1 MPTTRFDKDSIKASI
16 IGKLQRY
23 NGRTLEEA
31 SNAQI
36 YRALAST
43 VRDQIM
49 QKWMISREERKHNNN
64 KRLYYLSVEFLMGRS
79 LYTNILNLCATKEY
93 KAAIDEL
100 GIDIDAVLKEEPE
113 PALGNGGLGRLAACF
128 MDSLASLDLPAMGC
142 SIRYEYGLFR
152 QKIVDGQ
159 QVELPDYWLGN
170 GNVWEMPVMEDACEV
185 HFNGHVDMV
194 EEQGRLVFKH
204 VGYNTVEAVPYDMPL
219 VGYDTSTV
227 NSLRLWSAR
236 SPKRMDLGSFGRGQY
251 VQATEEKELAEAISN
266 ILYPEDNHY
275 EGKLLRL
282 KQQYFFTSATLQ
294 YMLRDFKKLHGTQ
307 WHLLPEKVCV
317 HVNDTHPGLAIP
329 ELMRLLIDEEGLG
342 WDEAQAIVSK
352 TIAYT
357 NHTIMAEALEKW
369 PEDMVKSLLP
379 RIYQILVEMNRRLCA
394 RLWNHFPGQ
403 AERVGKM
410 AIISYGYIHMANLCV
425 AMTFNTNGVSQLH
438 GDILKAETFHDFNL
452 VMPEK
457 FSAIT
462 NGITHRRWLMACN
475 PELTDLICQAI
486 GTDWIKD
493 TQQLQLLKPYADD
506 AAFREQFAKVKQHNK
521 ERLARFLKAHQGT
534 DVDPSYIFDAQSKRL
549 HEYKRQMLNALH
561 CLVLYNR
568 IVNDPSFTMQP
579 RTFIFGSKA
588 APGYNRA
595 KQIIRFINALSRL
608 IDKHPRARTMLQVVF
623 LENYDVSSAQILI
636 PATEVSEQLSTA
648 SKEASGTGNM
658 KYMMNGA
665 VTIGTMDGANVEI
678 SEQVGMDNIYIF
690 GMRSDTVLDM
700 YRERSYNPMSIFET
714 NAELRQALTQMID
727 GTVMPEA
734 PGALQDLY
742 HSLLIG
748 DYGSMGDPYFVL
760 KDFGSYSMAQ
770 RRIDA
775 DYADRDKWNRM
786 AVINTAMSGVFSTDR
801 TIREYNDTIWHLQP
815 LKQHSGTP
823 QGALPLDPGRDA
835 VPAPCEGTSSLSKP
849 ILAIFLGFFLVNSRA
864 CDLRP
869 DIASSLSGLFRTRLR
884 KRFRHPY
891 LMQGRTIP

>member
-1 MPTTRFDKDSIKASI
+1 MPTTSFDKDSIKASI

-23 NGRTLEEA
+23 NGRTIEEA
-31 SNAQI
+31 SNGQI

-49 QKWMISREERKHNNN
+49 QKWMISREERKTNNN
-64 KRLYYLSVEFLMGRS
+64 KRLFYLSVEFLMGRS
-79 LYTNILNLCATKEY
+79 LYTNILNLVSLDAY
-93 KAAIDEL
+93 KQALDEL
-100 GIDIDAVLKEEPE
+100 HIDVDKVLQEEPE

-185 HFNGHVDMV
+185 HFNGHVEMGN
-194 EEQGRLVFKH
+194 ENGRTVFRH

-236 SPKRMDLGSFGRGQY
+236 APKRIDLSDFNHGHY
-251 VQATEEKELAEAISN
+251 VQASEEKELAEAISN

-294 YMLRDFKKLHGTQ
+294 YILKDFKKLNGTN
-307 WHLLPEKVCV
+307 WSKLPEKVV
-317 HVNDTHPGLAIP
+317 IHINDTHPGLAIP
-329 ELMRLLIDEEGLG
+329 ELMRLLMDEEGLG
-342 WDEAQAIVSK
+342 WDEAQQIVSR
-352 TIAYT
+352 TMAYT

-379 RIYQILVEMNRRLCA
+379 RIYQILVEMNKRLCA
-394 RLWNHFPGQ
+394 RLWNFFPGE
-403 AERVGKM
+403 AERVGRM
-410 AIISYGYIHMANLCV
+410 AIIAYGYIHMANLCV
-425 AMTFNTNGVSQLH
+425 AMTFSTNGVSKLH
-438 GDILKAETFHDFNL
+438 GDILKQETFHDFYL

-475 PELTDLICQAI
+475 PELTKLICDTI
-486 GTDWIKD
+486 GTDWVKD
-493 TQQLQLLKPYADD
+493 PELLHDLAPYADD
-506 AAFREQFAKVKQHNK
+506 AAFREQFEKIKHNNKV
-521 ERLARFLKAHQGT
+521 RLSNFLKEHQGAI
-534 DVDPSYIFDAQSKRL
+534 VDPDFIFDAQSKRL

-561 CLVLYNR
+561 ILVLYNR
-568 IVNDPSFTMQP
+568 IVNDPNFTMHP
-579 RTFIFGSKA
+579 RVFIFGSKA

-595 KQIIRFINALSRL
+595 KQIIRFINGLSAL
-608 IDKHPRARTMLQVVF
+608 IAKHPRASKMLQVVF
-623 LENYDVSSAQILI
+623 LENYDVSSAQMLI
-636 PATEVSEQLSTA
+636 PATEISEQISTA

-665 VTIGTMDGANVEI
+665 ITIGTMDGANVEI

-700 YRERSYNPMSIFET
+700 YRERNYNPMTIFET
-714 NAELRQALTQMID
+714 NQELRLALTQMID
-727 GTVMPEA
+727 GTVLPDA
-734 PGALQDLY
+734 PSALQDLY

-748 DYGSMGDPYFVL
+748 DWGNMADPFFVL

-775 DYADRDKWNRM
+775 DYADRNKWNRM
-786 AVINTAMSGVFSTDR
+786 AVINTAMSGVFSSDR
-801 TIREYNDTIWHLQP
+801 TIREYNDTIWHLDP
-815 LKQHSGTP
+815 LK
-823 QGALPLDPGRDA
+823 
-835 VPAPCEGTSSLSKP
+835 
-849 ILAIFLGFFLVNSRA
+849 
-864 CDLRP
+864 
-869 DIASSLSGLFRTRLR
+869 R
-884 KRFRHPY
+884 KV
-891 LMQGRTIP
+891 

>member
-1 MPTTRFDKDSIKASI
+1 MPTTSFDKDSIKASI

-23 NGRTLEEA
+23 NGRTIEEA
-31 SNAQI
+31 SNGQI

-49 QKWMISREERKHNNN
+49 QKWMISREERKTNNN
-64 KRLYYLSVEFLMGRS
+64 KRLFYLSVEFLMGRS
-79 LYTNILNLCATKEY
+79 LYTNILNLVSLDAY
-93 KAAIDEL
+93 KQALDEL
-100 GIDIDAVLKEEPE
+100 HIDVDKVLQEEPE

-185 HFNGHVDMV
+185 HFNGHVEMAN
-194 EEQGRLVFKH
+194 ENGRTVFRH

-236 SPKRMDLGSFGRGQY
+236 APKRIDLSDFNHGHY

-294 YMLRDFKKLHGTQ
+294 YILKDFKKLNGTN
-307 WHLLPEKVCV
+307 WSKLPEKVV
-317 HVNDTHPGLAIP
+317 IHINDTHPGLAIP
-329 ELMRLLIDEEGLG
+329 ELMRLLMDEEGLG
-342 WDEAQAIVSK
+342 WDEAQQIVSR
-352 TIAYT
+352 TMAYT

-379 RIYQILVEMNRRLCA
+379 RIYQILVEMNKRLCA
-394 RLWNHFPGQ
+394 RLWNFFPGE
-403 AERVGKM
+403 AERVGRM
-410 AIISYGYIHMANLCV
+410 AIIAYGYIHMANLCV
-425 AMTFNTNGVSQLH
+425 AMTFSTNGVSQLH
-438 GDILKAETFHDFNL
+438 GDILKQETFHDFYL

-475 PELTDLICQAI
+475 PQLTKLICDTI

-493 TQQLQLLKPYADD
+493 PELLHDLAPYADD
-506 AAFREQFAKVKQHNK
+506 AAFREEFAKIKHSNK
-521 ERLARFLKAHQGT
+521 ERLATFLKEHQGAI
-534 DVDPSYIFDAQSKRL
+534 VDPDFIFDAQSKRL

-561 CLVLYNR
+561 ILVLYNR
-568 IVNDPSFTMQP
+568 IVNDSNFTMQP
-579 RTFIFGSKA
+579 RVFIFGSKA

-595 KQIIRFINALSRL
+595 KQIIRFINGLSAL
-608 IDKHPRARTMLQVVF
+608 IAKHPRASKMLQVVF
-623 LENYDVSSAQILI
+623 LENYDVSSAQMLI
-636 PATEVSEQLSTA
+636 PATEISEQISTA

-665 VTIGTMDGANVEI
+665 ITIGTMDGANVEI

-700 YRERSYNPMSIFET
+700 YRERNYNPMTIFET
-714 NAELRQALTQMID
+714 NQELRLAMTQMID
-727 GTVMPEA
+727 GTVLPDA
-734 PGALQDLY
+734 PSALQDLY

-748 DYGSMGDPYFVL
+748 DWGNMADPYFVL

-775 DYADRDKWNRM
+775 DYANKDKWNRM
-786 AVINTAMSGVFSTDR
+786 AVINTAMSGVFSSDR
-801 TIREYNDTIWHLQP
+801 TIREYNDTIWHLDP
-815 LKQHSGTP
+815 LK
-823 QGALPLDPGRDA
+823 
-835 VPAPCEGTSSLSKP
+835 
-849 ILAIFLGFFLVNSRA
+849 
-864 CDLRP
+864 
-869 DIASSLSGLFRTRLR
+869 
-884 KRFRHPY
+884 RH
-891 LMQGRTIP
+891 

>member
-1 MPTTRFDKDSIKASI
+1 MPTTSFDKDSIKASI

-23 NGRTLEEA
+23 NGRTIEEA
-31 SNAQI
+31 SNGQI

-49 QKWMISREERKHNNN
+49 QKWMISREERKTNNN
-64 KRLYYLSVEFLMGRS
+64 KRLFYLSVEFLMGRS
-79 LYTNILNLCATKEY
+79 LYTNILNLVSLDAY
-93 KAAIDEL
+93 KQALDEL
-100 GIDIDAVLKEEPE
+100 HIDVDKVLQEEPE

-185 HFNGHVDMV
+185 HFNGHVEMGN
-194 EEQGRLVFKH
+194 ENGRTVFRH

-236 SPKRMDLGSFGRGQY
+236 APKRIDLSDFNHGHY
-251 VQATEEKELAEAISN
+251 VQASEEKELAEAISN

-294 YMLRDFKKLHGTQ
+294 YILKDFKKLNGTN
-307 WHLLPEKVCV
+307 WSKLPEKVV
-317 HVNDTHPGLAIP
+317 IHINDTHPGLAIP
-329 ELMRLLIDEEGLG
+329 ELMRLLMDEEGLG
-342 WDEAQAIVSK
+342 WDEAQQIVSR
-352 TIAYT
+352 TMAYT

-379 RIYQILVEMNRRLCA
+379 RIYQILVEMNKRLCA
-394 RLWNHFPGQ
+394 RLWNFFPGE
-403 AERVGKM
+403 AERVGRM
-410 AIISYGYIHMANLCV
+410 AIIAYGYIHMANLCV
-425 AMTFNTNGVSQLH
+425 AMTFSTNGVSKLH
-438 GDILKAETFHDFNL
+438 GDILKQETFHDFYL

-475 PELTDLICQAI
+475 PELTKLICDTI
-486 GTDWIKD
+486 GTDWVKD
-493 TQQLQLLKPYADD
+493 PELLHDLAPYADD
-506 AAFREQFAKVKQHNK
+506 AAFREQFEKIKHNNKV
-521 ERLARFLKAHQGT
+521 RLSNFLKEHQGAI
-534 DVDPSYIFDAQSKRL
+534 VDPNFIFDAQSKRL

-561 CLVLYNR
+561 ILVLYNR
-568 IVNDPSFTMQP
+568 IVNDPNFTMHP
-579 RTFIFGSKA
+579 RVFIFGSKA

-595 KQIIRFINALSRL
+595 KQIIRFINGLSAL
-608 IDKHPRARTMLQVVF
+608 IAKHPRASKMLQVVF
-623 LENYDVSSAQILI
+623 LENYDVSSAQMLI
-636 PATEVSEQLSTA
+636 PATEISEQISTA

-665 VTIGTMDGANVEI
+665 ITIGTMDGANVEL

-700 YRERSYNPMSIFET
+700 YRERNYNPMTIFET
-714 NAELRQALTQMID
+714 NQELRLALTQMID
-727 GTVMPEA
+727 GTVLPDA
-734 PGALQDLY
+734 PSALQDLY

-748 DYGSMGDPYFVL
+748 DWGNMADPFFVL

-786 AVINTAMSGVFSTDR
+786 AVINTAMSGVFSSDR
-801 TIREYNDTIWHLQP
+801 TIREYNDTIWHLDP
-815 LKQHSGTP
+815 LK
-823 QGALPLDPGRDA
+823 
-835 VPAPCEGTSSLSKP
+835 
-849 ILAIFLGFFLVNSRA
+849 
-864 CDLRP
+864 
-869 DIASSLSGLFRTRLR
+869 R
-884 KRFRHPY
+884 K
-891 LMQGRTIP
+891 G

>member
-1 MPTTRFDKDSIKASI
+1 MPTTSFDKDSIKASI

-23 NGRTLEEA
+23 NGRTIEEA
-31 SNAQI
+31 SNGQI

-49 QKWMISREERKHNNN
+49 QKWMISREERKTNNN
-64 KRLYYLSVEFLMGRS
+64 KRLFYLSVEFLMGRS
-79 LYTNILNLCATKEY
+79 LYTNILNLVSLDAY
-93 KAAIDEL
+93 KQALDEL
-100 GIDIDAVLKEEPE
+100 HIDVDKVLQEEPE

-185 HFNGHVDMV
+185 HFNGHVEMGN
-194 EEQGRLVFKH
+194 ENGRTVFRH

-236 SPKRMDLGSFGRGQY
+236 APKRIDLSDFNHGHY
-251 VQATEEKELAEAISN
+251 VQASEEKELAEAISN

-294 YMLRDFKKLHGTQ
+294 YILKDFKKLNGTN
-307 WHLLPEKVCV
+307 WSKLPEKVV
-317 HVNDTHPGLAIP
+317 IHINDTHPGLAIP
-329 ELMRLLIDEEGLG
+329 ELMRLLMDEEGLG
-342 WDEAQAIVSK
+342 WDEAQQIVSR
-352 TIAYT
+352 TMAYT

-379 RIYQILVEMNRRLCA
+379 RIYQILVEMNKRLCA
-394 RLWNHFPGQ
+394 RLWNFFPGE
-403 AERVGKM
+403 AERVGRM
-410 AIISYGYIHMANLCV
+410 AIIAYGYIHMANLCV
-425 AMTFNTNGVSQLH
+425 AMTFSTNGVSKLH
-438 GDILKAETFHDFNL
+438 GDILKQETFHDFYL

-475 PELTDLICQAI
+475 PALTKLICDTI
-486 GTDWIKD
+486 GTDWVKD
-493 TQQLQLLKPYADD
+493 PELLHDLAPYADD
-506 AAFREQFAKVKQHNK
+506 AAFREQFEKIKHNNKV
-521 ERLARFLKAHQGT
+521 RLSNFLKEHQGAI
-534 DVDPSYIFDAQSKRL
+534 VDPNFIFDAQSKRL

-561 CLVLYNR
+561 ILVLYNR
-568 IVNDPSFTMQP
+568 IVNDPNFTMHP
-579 RTFIFGSKA
+579 RVFIFGSKA

-595 KQIIRFINALSRL
+595 KQIIRFINGLSAL
-608 IDKHPRARTMLQVVF
+608 IAKHPRASKMLQVVF
-623 LENYDVSSAQILI
+623 LENYDVSSAQLLI
-636 PATEVSEQLSTA
+636 PATEISEQISTA

-665 VTIGTMDGANVEI
+665 ITIGTMDGANVEI

-700 YRERSYNPMSIFET
+700 YRERNYNPMTIFET
-714 NAELRQALTQMID
+714 NQELRLALTQMID
-727 GTVMPEA
+727 GTVLPDA
-734 PGALQDLY
+734 PSALQDLY

-748 DYGSMGDPYFVL
+748 DWGNMADPFFVL

-786 AVINTAMSGVFSTDR
+786 AVINTAMSGVFCSDR
-801 TIREYNDTIWHLQP
+801 TIREYNDTIWHLDP
-815 LKQHSGTP
+815 LK
-823 QGALPLDPGRDA
+823 
-835 VPAPCEGTSSLSKP
+835 
-849 ILAIFLGFFLVNSRA
+849 
-864 CDLRP
+864 
-869 DIASSLSGLFRTRLR
+869 R
-884 KRFRHPY
+884 K
-891 LMQGRTIP
+891 G

>member
-1 MPTTRFDKDSIKASI
+1 MPTTSFDKDSIKASI

-23 NGRTLEEA
+23 NGRTIEEA
-31 SNAQI
+31 SNGQI

-49 QKWMISREERKHNNN
+49 QKWMISREERKTNNN
-64 KRLYYLSVEFLMGRS
+64 KRLFYLSVEFLMGRS
-79 LYTNILNLCATKEY
+79 LYTNILNLVSLDAY
-93 KAAIDEL
+93 KQALDEL
-100 GIDIDAVLKEEPE
+100 HIDVDKVLQEEPE

-185 HFNGHVDMV
+185 HFNGHVEMGN
-194 EEQGRLVFKH
+194 ENGRTVFRH

-236 SPKRMDLGSFGRGQY
+236 APKRIDLSDFNHGHY
-251 VQATEEKELAEAISN
+251 VQASEEKELAEAISN

-294 YMLRDFKKLHGTQ
+294 YILKDFKKLNGTN
-307 WHLLPEKVCV
+307 WSKLPEKVV
-317 HVNDTHPGLAIP
+317 IHINDTHPGLAIP
-329 ELMRLLIDEEGLG
+329 ELMRLLMDEEGLG
-342 WDEAQAIVSK
+342 WDEAQQIVSR
-352 TIAYT
+352 TMAYT

-379 RIYQILVEMNRRLCA
+379 RIYQILVEMNKRLCA
-394 RLWNHFPGQ
+394 RLWNFFPGE
-403 AERVGKM
+403 AERVGRM
-410 AIISYGYIHMANLCV
+410 AIIAYGYIHMANLCV
-425 AMTFNTNGVSQLH
+425 AMTFSTNGVSKLH
-438 GDILKAETFHDFNL
+438 GDILKQETFH
-452 VMPEK
+452 
-457 FSAIT
+457 

-475 PELTDLICQAI
+475 PELTKLICDTI
-486 GTDWIKD
+486 GTDWVKD
-493 TQQLQLLKPYADD
+493 PELLHDLAPYADD
-506 AAFREQFAKVKQHNK
+506 AAFREQFEKIKHNNKV
-521 ERLARFLKAHQGT
+521 RLSNFLKEHQGAI
-534 DVDPSYIFDAQSKRL
+534 VDPNFIFDAQSKRL

-561 CLVLYNR
+561 ILVLYNR
-568 IVNDPSFTMQP
+568 IVNDPNFTMHP
-579 RTFIFGSKA
+579 RVFIFGSKA

-595 KQIIRFINALSRL
+595 KQIIRFINGLSAL
-608 IDKHPRARTMLQVVF
+608 IAKHPRASKMLQVVF
-623 LENYDVSSAQILI
+623 LENYDVSSAQMLI
-636 PATEVSEQLSTA
+636 PATEISEQISTA

-665 VTIGTMDGANVEI
+665 ITIGTMDGANVEI

-700 YRERSYNPMSIFET
+700 YRERNYNPMTIFET
-714 NAELRQALTQMID
+714 NQELRLALTQMID
-727 GTVMPEA
+727 GTVLPDA
-734 PGALQDLY
+734 PSALQDLY

-748 DYGSMGDPYFVL
+748 DWGNMADPFFVL

-786 AVINTAMSGVFSTDR
+786 AVINTAMSGVFSSDR
-801 TIREYNDTIWHLQP
+801 TIREYNDTIWHLDP
-815 LKQHSGTP
+815 LK
-823 QGALPLDPGRDA
+823 
-835 VPAPCEGTSSLSKP
+835 
-849 ILAIFLGFFLVNSRA
+849 
-864 CDLRP
+864 
-869 DIASSLSGLFRTRLR
+869 R
-884 KRFRHPY
+884 K
-891 LMQGRTIP
+891 G

>member
-1 MPTTRFDKDSIKASI
+1 MPTTSFDKDSIKASI

-23 NGRTLEEA
+23 NGRTIEEA
-31 SNAQI
+31 SNGQI

-49 QKWMISREERKHNNN
+49 QKWMISREERKTN
-64 KRLYYLSVEFLMGRS
+64 KRLFYLSVEFLMGRS
-79 LYTNILNLCATKEY
+79 LYTNILNLVSLDAY
-93 KAAIDEL
+93 KQALDEL
-100 GIDIDAVLKEEPE
+100 HIDVDKVLQEEPE

-185 HFNGHVDMV
+185 HFNGHVEMGN
-194 EEQGRLVFKH
+194 ENGRTVFRH

-236 SPKRMDLGSFGRGQY
+236 APKRIDLSDFNHGHY
-251 VQATEEKELAEAISN
+251 VQASEEKELAEAISN

-294 YMLRDFKKLHGTQ
+294 YILKDFKKLNGTN
-307 WHLLPEKVCV
+307 WSKLPEKVV
-317 HVNDTHPGLAIP
+317 IHINDTHPGLAIP
-329 ELMRLLIDEEGLG
+329 ELMRLLMDEEGLG
-342 WDEAQAIVSK
+342 WDEAQQIVSR
-352 TIAYT
+352 TMAYT

-379 RIYQILVEMNRRLCA
+379 RIYQILVEMNKRLCA
-394 RLWNHFPGQ
+394 RLWNFFPGE
-403 AERVGKM
+403 AERVGRM
-410 AIISYGYIHMANLCV
+410 AIIAYGYIHMANLCV
-425 AMTFNTNGVSQLH
+425 AMTFSTNGVSQLH
-438 GDILKAETFHDFNL
+438 GDILKQETFHDFYL

-475 PELTDLICQAI
+475 PQLTKLICDTI
-486 GTDWIKD
+486 GTDWVKD
-493 TQQLQLLKPYADD
+493 PELLHDLAPYADD
-506 AAFREQFAKVKQHNK
+506 AAFREQFEKIKHSNKV
-521 ERLARFLKAHQGT
+521 RLSNFLKEHQGAI
-534 DVDPSYIFDAQSKRL
+534 VDPDFIFDAQSKRL

-561 CLVLYNR
+561 ILVLYNR
-568 IVNDPSFTMQP
+568 IVNDPNFTMQP
-579 RTFIFGSKA
+579 RVFIFGSKA

-595 KQIIRFINALSRL
+595 KQIIRFINGLSAL
-608 IDKHPRARTMLQVVF
+608 IAKHPRASKMLQVVF
-623 LENYDVSSAQILI
+623 LENYDVSSAQMLI
-636 PATEVSEQLSTA
+636 PATEISEQISTA

-665 VTIGTMDGANVEI
+665 ITIGTMDGANVEI

-700 YRERSYNPMSIFET
+700 YRERNYNPMTIFET
-714 NAELRQALTQMID
+714 NQELRLAMTQMID
-727 GTVMPEA
+727 GTVLPDA
-734 PGALQDLY
+734 PSALQDLY

-748 DYGSMGDPYFVL
+748 DWGNMADPFFVL

-786 AVINTAMSGVFSTDR
+786 AVINTAMSGVFSSDR
-801 TIREYNDTIWHLQP
+801 TIREYNDTIWHLDP
-815 LKQHSGTP
+815 LK
-823 QGALPLDPGRDA
+823 
-835 VPAPCEGTSSLSKP
+835 
-849 ILAIFLGFFLVNSRA
+849 
-864 CDLRP
+864 
-869 DIASSLSGLFRTRLR
+869 R
-884 KRFRHPY
+884 K
-891 LMQGRTIP
+891 G

>member
-1 MPTTRFDKDSIKASI
+1 MPTTSFDKDSIKASI

-23 NGRTLEEA
+23 NGRTIEEA
-31 SNAQI
+31 SNGQI

-49 QKWMISREERKHNNN
+49 QKWMISREERKTNNN
-64 KRLYYLSVEFLMGRS
+64 KRLFYLSVEFLMGRS
-79 LYTNILNLCATKEY
+79 LYTNILNLVSLDAY
-93 KAAIDEL
+93 KQALDEL
-100 GIDIDAVLKEEPE
+100 HIDVDKVLQEEPE

-152 QKIVDGQ
+152 QKMVDGQ

-185 HFNGHVDMV
+185 HFNGHVEMGN
-194 EEQGRLVFKH
+194 ENGRTVFRH

-236 SPKRMDLGSFGRGQY
+236 APKRIDLSDFNHGHY
-251 VQATEEKELAEAISN
+251 VQASEEKELAEAISN

-294 YMLRDFKKLHGTQ
+294 YILKDFKKLNGTN
-307 WHLLPEKVCV
+307 WSKLPEKVV
-317 HVNDTHPGLAIP
+317 IHINDTHPGLAIP
-329 ELMRLLIDEEGLG
+329 ELMRLLMDEEGLG
-342 WDEAQAIVSK
+342 WDEAQQIVSR
-352 TIAYT
+352 TMAYT

-379 RIYQILVEMNRRLCA
+379 RIYQILVEMNKRLCA
-394 RLWNHFPGQ
+394 RLWNFFPGE
-403 AERVGKM
+403 AERVGRM
-410 AIISYGYIHMANLCV
+410 AIIAYGYIHMANLCV
-425 AMTFNTNGVSQLH
+425 AMTFSTNGVSQLH
-438 GDILKAETFHDFNL
+438 GDILKQETFHDFYL

-475 PELTDLICQAI
+475 PQLTKLICDTI
-486 GTDWIKD
+486 GTDWVKD
-493 TQQLQLLKPYADD
+493 PELLHDLAPYADD
-506 AAFREQFAKVKQHNK
+506 AAFREQFEKIKHNNKV
-521 ERLARFLKAHQGT
+521 RLSNFLKEHQGAI
-534 DVDPSYIFDAQSKRL
+534 VDPDFIFDAQSKRL

-561 CLVLYNR
+561 ILVLYNR
-568 IVNDPSFTMQP
+568 IVNDPNFTMQP
-579 RTFIFGSKA
+579 RVFIFGSKA

-595 KQIIRFINALSRL
+595 KQIIRFINGLSAL
-608 IDKHPRARTMLQVVF
+608 IAKHPRASKMLQVVF
-623 LENYDVSSAQILI
+623 LENYDVSSAQMLI
-636 PATEVSEQLSTA
+636 PATEISEQISTA

-665 VTIGTMDGANVEI
+665 ITIGTMDGANVEI

-700 YRERSYNPMSIFET
+700 YRERNYNPMTIFET
-714 NAELRQALTQMID
+714 NQELRLAMTQMID
-727 GTVMPEA
+727 GTVLPDA
-734 PGALQDLY
+734 PSALQDLY

-748 DYGSMGDPYFVL
+748 DWGNMADPFFVL

-786 AVINTAMSGVFSTDR
+786 AVINTAMSGVFSSDR
-801 TIREYNDTIWHLQP
+801 TIREYNDTIWHLDP
-815 LKQHSGTP
+815 LK
-823 QGALPLDPGRDA
+823 
-835 VPAPCEGTSSLSKP
+835 
-849 ILAIFLGFFLVNSRA
+849 
-864 CDLRP
+864 
-869 DIASSLSGLFRTRLR
+869 R
-884 KRFRHPY
+884 K
-891 LMQGRTIP
+891 G

>member
-1 MPTTRFDKDSIKASI
+1 MPTTSFDKDSIKASI

-23 NGRTLEEA
+23 NGRTIEEA
-31 SNAQI
+31 SNGQI

-49 QKWMISREERKHNNN
+49 QKWMISREERKTNNN
-64 KRLYYLSVEFLMGRS
+64 KRLFYLSVEFLMGRS
-79 LYTNILNLCATKEY
+79 LYTNILNLVSLDAY
-93 KAAIDEL
+93 KQALDEL
-100 GIDIDAVLKEEPE
+100 HIDVDKVLQEEPE

-185 HFNGHVDMV
+185 HFNGHVEMGN
-194 EEQGRLVFKH
+194 ENGRTVFRH

-236 SPKRMDLGSFGRGQY
+236 APKRIDLSDFNHGHY
-251 VQATEEKELAEAISN
+251 VQASEEKELAEAISN

-294 YMLRDFKKLHGTQ
+294 YILKDFKKLNGTN
-307 WHLLPEKVCV
+307 WSKLPEKVV
-317 HVNDTHPGLAIP
+317 IHINDTHPGLAIP
-329 ELMRLLIDEEGLG
+329 ELMRLLMDEEGLG
-342 WDEAQAIVSK
+342 WDEAQQIVSR
-352 TIAYT
+352 TMAYT

-379 RIYQILVEMNRRLCA
+379 RIYQILVEMNKRLCA
-394 RLWNHFPGQ
+394 RLWNFFPGE
-403 AERVGKM
+403 AERVGRM
-410 AIISYGYIHMANLCV
+410 AIIAYGYIHMANLCV
-425 AMTFNTNGVSQLH
+425 AMTFSTNGVSKLH
-438 GDILKAETFHDFNL
+438 GDILKQETFHDFYL

-475 PELTDLICQAI
+475 PELTKLICDTI
-486 GTDWIKD
+486 GTDWVKD
-493 TQQLQLLKPYADD
+493 PELLHDLAPYADD
-506 AAFREQFAKVKQHNK
+506 AAFREQFEKIKHNNKV
-521 ERLARFLKAHQGT
+521 RLSNFLKEHQGAI
-534 DVDPSYIFDAQSKRL
+534 VDPNFIFDAQSKRL

-561 CLVLYNR
+561 ILVLYNR
-568 IVNDPSFTMQP
+568 IVNDPNFTMHP
-579 RTFIFGSKA
+579 RVFIFGSKA

-595 KQIIRFINALSRL
+595 KQIIRFINGLSAL
-608 IDKHPRARTMLQVVF
+608 IAKHPRASKMLQVVF
-623 LENYDVSSAQILI
+623 LENYDVSSAQMLI
-636 PATEVSEQLSTA
+636 PATEISEQISTA

-665 VTIGTMDGANVEI
+665 ITIGTMDGANVEI

-700 YRERSYNPMSIFET
+700 YRERNYNPMTIFET
-714 NAELRQALTQMID
+714 NQELRLALTQMID
-727 GTVMPEA
+727 GTVLPDA
-734 PGALQDLY
+734 PSALQDC
-742 HSLLIG
+742 I
-748 DYGSMGDPYFVL
+748 
-760 KDFGSYSMAQ
+760 
-770 RRIDA
+770 
-775 DYADRDKWNRM
+775 
-786 AVINTAMSGVFSTDR
+786 TA
-801 TIREYNDTIWHLQP
+801 
-815 LKQHSGTP
+815 
-823 QGALPLDPGRDA
+823 
-835 VPAPCEGTSSLSKP
+835 C
-849 ILAIFLGFFLVNSRA
+849 
-864 CDLRP
+864 
-869 DIASSLSGLFRTRLR
+869 
-884 KRFRHPY
+884 
-891 LMQGRTIP
+891 

>member
-1 MPTTRFDKDSIKASI
+1 MPTTSFDKDSIKASI

-23 NGRTLEEA
+23 NGRTIEEA
-31 SNAQI
+31 SNGQI

-49 QKWMISREERKHNNN
+49 QKWMISREERKTNNN
-64 KRLYYLSVEFLMGRS
+64 KRLFYLSVEFLMGRS
-79 LYTNILNLCATKEY
+79 LYTNILNLVSLDAY
-93 KAAIDEL
+93 KQALDEL
-100 GIDIDAVLKEEPE
+100 HIDVDKVLQEEPE

-185 HFNGHVDMV
+185 HFNGHVEMGN
-194 EEQGRLVFKH
+194 ENGRTVFRH

-236 SPKRMDLGSFGRGQY
+236 APKRIDLSDFNHGHY
-251 VQATEEKELAEAISN
+251 VQASEEKELAEAISN

-294 YMLRDFKKLHGTQ
+294 YILKDFKKLNGTN
-307 WHLLPEKVCV
+307 WSKLPEKVV
-317 HVNDTHPGLAIP
+317 IHINDTHPGLAIL
-329 ELMRLLIDEEGLG
+329 ELMRLLMDEEGLG
-342 WDEAQAIVSK
+342 WDEAQQIVSR
-352 TIAYT
+352 TMAYT

-379 RIYQILVEMNRRLCA
+379 RIYQILVEMNKRLCA
-394 RLWNHFPGQ
+394 RLWNFFPGE
-403 AERVGKM
+403 AERVGRM
-410 AIISYGYIHMANLCV
+410 AIIAYGYIHMANLCV
-425 AMTFNTNGVSQLH
+425 AMTFSTNGVSKLH
-438 GDILKAETFHDFNL
+438 GDILKQETFHDFYL

-475 PELTDLICQAI
+475 PELTKLICDTI
-486 GTDWIKD
+486 GTDWVKD
-493 TQQLQLLKPYADD
+493 PELLHDLAPYADD
-506 AAFREQFAKVKQHNK
+506 AAFREQFEKIKHNNKV
-521 ERLARFLKAHQGT
+521 RLSNFLKEHQGAI
-534 DVDPSYIFDAQSKRL
+534 VDPNFIFDAQSKRL

-561 CLVLYNR
+561 ILVLYNR
-568 IVNDPSFTMQP
+568 IVNDPNFTMHP
-579 RTFIFGSKA
+579 RVFIFGSKA

-595 KQIIRFINALSRL
+595 KLIIRFINGLSAL
-608 IDKHPRARTMLQVVF
+608 IAKHPRASKMLQVVF
-623 LENYDVSSAQILI
+623 LENYDVSSAQLLI
-636 PATEVSEQLSTA
+636 PATEISEQISTA

-665 VTIGTMDGANVEI
+665 ITIGTMDGANVEI

-700 YRERSYNPMSIFET
+700 YRERNYNPMTIFET
-714 NAELRQALTQMID
+714 NQELRLALTQMID
-727 GTVMPEA
+727 GTVLPDA
-734 PGALQDLY
+734 PSALQDLY

-748 DYGSMGDPYFVL
+748 DWGNMADPFFVL

-786 AVINTAMSGVFSTDR
+786 AVINTAMSGVFCSDR
-801 TIREYNDTIWHLQP
+801 TIREYNDTIWHLDP
-815 LKQHSGTP
+815 LK
-823 QGALPLDPGRDA
+823 
-835 VPAPCEGTSSLSKP
+835 
-849 ILAIFLGFFLVNSRA
+849 
-864 CDLRP
+864 
-869 DIASSLSGLFRTRLR
+869 R
-884 KRFRHPY
+884 KV
-891 LMQGRTIP
+891 

>member
-1 MPTTRFDKDSIKASI
+1 MPTTSFDKDSIKASI

-23 NGRTLEEA
+23 NGRTIEEA
-31 SNAQI
+31 SNGQI

-49 QKWMISREERKHNNN
+49 QKWMISREERKTNNN
-64 KRLYYLSVEFLMGRS
+64 KRLFYLSVEFLMGRS
-79 LYTNILNLCATKEY
+79 LYTNILNLVSLDAY
-93 KAAIDEL
+93 KQALDEL
-100 GIDIDAVLKEEPE
+100 HIDVDKVLQEEPE

-185 HFNGHVDMV
+185 HFNGHV
-194 EEQGRLVFKH
+194 EIGNENGRTVFRH

-236 SPKRMDLGSFGRGQY
+236 APKRIDLSDFNHGHY
-251 VQATEEKELAEAISN
+251 VQASEEKELAEAISN

-294 YMLRDFKKLHGTQ
+294 YILKDFKKLNGTN
-307 WHLLPEKVCV
+307 WSKLPEKVV
-317 HVNDTHPGLAIP
+317 IHINDTHPGLAIP
-329 ELMRLLIDEEGLG
+329 ELMRLLMDEEGLG
-342 WDEAQAIVSK
+342 WDEAQQIVSR
-352 TIAYT
+352 TMAYT

-379 RIYQILVEMNRRLCA
+379 RIYQILVEMNKRLCA
-394 RLWNHFPGQ
+394 RLWNFFPGE
-403 AERVGKM
+403 AERVGRM

-425 AMTFNTNGVSQLH
+425 AMTFSTNGVSKLH
-438 GDILKAETFHDFNL
+438 GDILKQETFHDFYL

-475 PELTDLICQAI
+475 PELTKLICDTI
-486 GTDWIKD
+486 GTDWVKD
-493 TQQLQLLKPYADD
+493 PELLHDLAPYADD
-506 AAFREQFAKVKQHNK
+506 AAFREQFEKIKHNNKV
-521 ERLARFLKAHQGT
+521 RLSNFLKEHQGAI
-534 DVDPSYIFDAQSKRL
+534 VDPNFIFDAQSKRL

-561 CLVLYNR
+561 ILVLYNR
-568 IVNDPSFTMQP
+568 IVNDPNFTMHP
-579 RTFIFGSKA
+579 RVFIFGSKA

-595 KQIIRFINALSRL
+595 KLIIRFINGLSAL
-608 IDKHPRARTMLQVVF
+608 IAKHPRASKMLQVVF
-623 LENYDVSSAQILI
+623 LENYDVSSAQLLI
-636 PATEVSEQLSTA
+636 PATEISEQISTA

-665 VTIGTMDGANVEI
+665 ITIGTMDGANVEI

-700 YRERSYNPMSIFET
+700 YRERNYNPMTIFET
-714 NAELRQALTQMID
+714 NQELRLALTQMID
-727 GTVMPEA
+727 GTVLPDA
-734 PGALQDLY
+734 PSALQDLY

-748 DYGSMGDPYFVL
+748 DWGNMADPFFVL

-786 AVINTAMSGVFSTDR
+786 AVINTAMSGVFCSDR
-801 TIREYNDTIWHLQP
+801 TIREYNDTIWHLDP
-815 LKQHSGTP
+815 LK
-823 QGALPLDPGRDA
+823 
-835 VPAPCEGTSSLSKP
+835 
-849 ILAIFLGFFLVNSRA
+849 
-864 CDLRP
+864 
-869 DIASSLSGLFRTRLR
+869 R
-884 KRFRHPY
+884 KV
-891 LMQGRTIP
+891 

>member
-1 MPTTRFDKDSIKASI
+1 MPTTSFDKDSIKASI

-23 NGRTLEEA
+23 NGRTIEEA
-31 SNAQI
+31 SNGQI

-49 QKWMISREERKHNNN
+49 QKWMISREERKTNNN
-64 KRLYYLSVEFLMGRS
+64 KRLFYLSVEFLMGRS
-79 LYTNILNLCATKEY
+79 LYTNILNLVSLDAY
-93 KAAIDEL
+93 KQALDEL
-100 GIDIDAVLKEEPE
+100 HIDVDKVLQEEPE

-185 HFNGHVDMV
+185 HFNGHVEMGN
-194 EEQGRLVFKH
+194 ENGRTVFRH

-236 SPKRMDLGSFGRGQY
+236 APKRIDLSDFNHGHY
-251 VQATEEKELAEAISN
+251 VQASEEKELAEAISN

-294 YMLRDFKKLHGTQ
+294 YILKDFKKLNGTN
-307 WHLLPEKVCV
+307 WSKLPEKVV
-317 HVNDTHPGLAIP
+317 IHINDTHPGLAIP
-329 ELMRLLIDEEGLG
+329 ELMRLLMDEEGLG
-342 WDEAQAIVSK
+342 WDEAQQIVSR
-352 TIAYT
+352 TMAYT

-379 RIYQILVEMNRRLCA
+379 RIYQILVEMNKRLCA
-394 RLWNHFPGQ
+394 RLWNFFPSE
-403 AERVGKM
+403 AERVGRM
-410 AIISYGYIHMANLCV
+410 AIIAYGYIHMANLCV
-425 AMTFNTNGVSQLH
+425 AMTFSTNGVSKLH
-438 GDILKAETFHDFNL
+438 GDILKQETFHDFYL

-475 PELTDLICQAI
+475 PELTKLICDTI
-486 GTDWIKD
+486 GTDWVKD
-493 TQQLQLLKPYADD
+493 PELLHDLAPYADD
-506 AAFREQFAKVKQHNK
+506 AAFREQFEKIKHNNKV
-521 ERLARFLKAHQGT
+521 RLSNFLKEHQGAI
-534 DVDPSYIFDAQSKRL
+534 VDPDFIFDAQSKRL

-561 CLVLYNR
+561 ILVLYNR
-568 IVNDPSFTMQP
+568 IVNDPNFTMHP
-579 RTFIFGSKA
+579 RVFIFGSKA

-595 KQIIRFINALSRL
+595 KQIIRFINGLSAL
-608 IDKHPRARTMLQVVF
+608 IAKHPRASKMLQVVF
-623 LENYDVSSAQILI
+623 LENYDVSSAQMLI
-636 PATEVSEQLSTA
+636 PATEISEQISTA

-665 VTIGTMDGANVEI
+665 ITIGTMDGANVEI

-700 YRERSYNPMSIFET
+700 YRERNYNPMTIFET
-714 NAELRQALTQMID
+714 NQELRLALTQMID
-727 GTVMPEA
+727 GTVLPDA
-734 PGALQDLY
+734 PSALQDLY

-748 DYGSMGDPYFVL
+748 DWGNMADPFFVL

-786 AVINTAMSGVFSTDR
+786 AVINTAMSGVFSSDR
-801 TIREYNDTIWHLQP
+801 TIREYNDTIWHLDP
-815 LKQHSGTP
+815 LK
-823 QGALPLDPGRDA
+823 
-835 VPAPCEGTSSLSKP
+835 
-849 ILAIFLGFFLVNSRA
+849 
-864 CDLRP
+864 
-869 DIASSLSGLFRTRLR
+869 R
-884 KRFRHPY
+884 K
-891 LMQGRTIP
+891 G

>member
-1 MPTTRFDKDSIKASI
+1 MPTTSFDKDPIKASI

-23 NGRTLEEA
+23 NGRTIEEA
-31 SNAQI
+31 SNGQI

-49 QKWMISREERKHNNN
+49 QKWMISREERKTNNN
-64 KRLYYLSVEFLMGRS
+64 KRLFYLSVEFLMGRS
-79 LYTNILNLCATKEY
+79 LYTNILNLVSLDAY
-93 KAAIDEL
+93 KQALDEL
-100 GIDIDAVLKEEPE
+100 HIDVDKVLQEEPE

-185 HFNGHVDMV
+185 HFNGHVEMGN
-194 EEQGRLVFKH
+194 ENGRTVFRH

-236 SPKRMDLGSFGRGQY
+236 APKRIDLSDFNHGHY
-251 VQATEEKELAEAISN
+251 VQASEEKELAEAISN

-294 YMLRDFKKLHGTQ
+294 YILKDFKKLNGTN
-307 WHLLPEKVCV
+307 WSKLPEKVV
-317 HVNDTHPGLAIP
+317 IHINDTHPGLAIP
-329 ELMRLLIDEEGLG
+329 ELMRLLMDEEGLG
-342 WDEAQAIVSK
+342 WDEAQQIVSR
-352 TIAYT
+352 TMAYT

-379 RIYQILVEMNRRLCA
+379 RIYQILVEMNKRLCA
-394 RLWNHFPGQ
+394 RLWNFFPGE
-403 AERVGKM
+403 AERVGRM
-410 AIISYGYIHMANLCV
+410 AIIAYGYIHMANLCV
-425 AMTFNTNGVSQLH
+425 AMTFSTNGVSKLH
-438 GDILKAETFHDFNL
+438 GDILKQETFHDFYL

-475 PELTDLICQAI
+475 PELTKLICDTI
-486 GTDWIKD
+486 GTDWVKD
-493 TQQLQLLKPYADD
+493 PELLHDLAPYADD
-506 AAFREQFAKVKQHNK
+506 AAFREQFEKIKHNNKV
-521 ERLARFLKAHQGT
+521 RLSNFLKEHQGAI
-534 DVDPSYIFDAQSKRL
+534 VDPNFIFDAQSKRL

-561 CLVLYNR
+561 ILVLYNR
-568 IVNDPSFTMQP
+568 IVNDPNFTMHP
-579 RTFIFGSKA
+579 RVFIFGSKA

-595 KQIIRFINALSRL
+595 KQIIRFINGLSAL
-608 IDKHPRARTMLQVVF
+608 IAKHPRASKMLQVVF
-623 LENYDVSSAQILI
+623 LENYDVSSAQLLI
-636 PATEVSEQLSTA
+636 PATEISEQISTA

-665 VTIGTMDGANVEI
+665 ITIGTMDGANVEI

-700 YRERSYNPMSIFET
+700 YRERNYNPMNIFET
-714 NAELRQALTQMID
+714 NQELRLALTQMID
-727 GTVMPEA
+727 GTVLPDA
-734 PGALQDLY
+734 PSALQDLY

-748 DYGSMGDPYFVL
+748 DWGNMADPFFVL

-786 AVINTAMSGVFSTDR
+786 AVINTAMSGVFSSDR
-801 TIREYNDTIWHLQP
+801 TIREYNDTIWHLDP
-815 LKQHSGTP
+815 LK
-823 QGALPLDPGRDA
+823 
-835 VPAPCEGTSSLSKP
+835 
-849 ILAIFLGFFLVNSRA
+849 
-864 CDLRP
+864 
-869 DIASSLSGLFRTRLR
+869 R
-884 KRFRHPY
+884 KV
-891 LMQGRTIP
+891 

>member
-1 MPTTRFDKDSIKASI
+1 MPTTSFDKDSIKASI

-23 NGRTLEEA
+23 NGRTIEEA
-31 SNAQI
+31 SNGQI

-49 QKWMISREERKHNNN
+49 QKWMISREERKTNNN
-64 KRLYYLSVEFLMGRS
+64 KRLFYLSVEFLMGRS
-79 LYTNILNLCATKEY
+79 LYTNILNLVSLDAY
-93 KAAIDEL
+93 KQALDEL
-100 GIDIDAVLKEEPE
+100 HIDVDKVLQEEPE

-185 HFNGHVDMV
+185 HFNGHVEMGN
-194 EEQGRLVFKH
+194 ENGRTVFRH

-236 SPKRMDLGSFGRGQY
+236 APKRIDLSDFNHGHY
-251 VQATEEKELAEAISN
+251 VQASEEKELAEAISN

-294 YMLRDFKKLHGTQ
+294 YILKDFKKLNGTN
-307 WHLLPEKVCV
+307 WSKLPEKVV
-317 HVNDTHPGLAIP
+317 IHINDTHPGLAIP
-329 ELMRLLIDEEGLG
+329 ELMRLLMDEEGLG
-342 WDEAQAIVSK
+342 WDEAQQIVSR
-352 TIAYT
+352 TMAYT

-379 RIYQILVEMNRRLCA
+379 RIYQILVEMNKRLCA
-394 RLWNHFPGQ
+394 RLWNFFPGE
-403 AERVGKM
+403 AERVGRM
-410 AIISYGYIHMANLCV
+410 AIIAYGYIHMANLCV
-425 AMTFNTNGVSQLH
+425 AMTFSTNGVSQLH
-438 GDILKAETFHDFNL
+438 GDILKQETFHDFYL

-475 PELTDLICQAI
+475 PELTKLICDTI
-486 GTDWIKD
+486 GTDWVKD
-493 TQQLQLLKPYADD
+493 PELLHDLAPYADD
-506 AAFREQFAKVKQHNK
+506 AAFREQFEKIKHNNKV
-521 ERLARFLKAHQGT
+521 RLSNFLKEHQGAI
-534 DVDPSYIFDAQSKRL
+534 VDPNFIFDAQSKRL

-561 CLVLYNR
+561 ILVLYNR
-568 IVNDPSFTMQP
+568 IVNDPNFTMHP
-579 RTFIFGSKA
+579 RVFIFGSKA

-595 KQIIRFINALSRL
+595 KQIIRFINGLSAL
-608 IDKHPRARTMLQVVF
+608 IAKHPRASKMLQVVF
-623 LENYDVSSAQILI
+623 LENYDVSSAQMLI
-636 PATEVSEQLSTA
+636 PATEISEQISTA

-665 VTIGTMDGANVEI
+665 ITIGTMDGANVEI

-700 YRERSYNPMSIFET
+700 YRERNYNPMTIFET
-714 NAELRQALTQMID
+714 NQELRLALTQMID
-727 GTVMPEA
+727 GTVLPDA
-734 PGALQDLY
+734 PSALQDLY

-748 DYGSMGDPYFVL
+748 DWGNMADPFFVL

-786 AVINTAMSGVFSTDR
+786 AVINTAMSCVFCSDR
-801 TIREYNDTIWHLQP
+801 TIREYNDTIWHLDP
-815 LKQHSGTP
+815 LK
-823 QGALPLDPGRDA
+823 
-835 VPAPCEGTSSLSKP
+835 
-849 ILAIFLGFFLVNSRA
+849 
-864 CDLRP
+864 
-869 DIASSLSGLFRTRLR
+869 R
-884 KRFRHPY
+884 KV
-891 LMQGRTIP
+891 

>member
-1 MPTTRFDKDSIKASI
+1 MPTTSFDKDSIKASI

-23 NGRTLEEA
+23 NGRTIEEA
-31 SNAQI
+31 SNGQI

-49 QKWMISREERKHNNN
+49 QKWMISREERKTNNN
-64 KRLYYLSVEFLMGRS
+64 KRLFYLSVEFLMGRS
-79 LYTNILNLCATKEY
+79 LYTNILNLVSLDAY
-93 KAAIDEL
+93 KQALDEL
-100 GIDIDAVLKEEPE
+100 HIDVDKVLQEEPE

-185 HFNGHVDMV
+185 HFNGHVEMGN
-194 EEQGRLVFKH
+194 ENGRTVFRH

-236 SPKRMDLGSFGRGQY
+236 APKRIDLSDFNHGHY
-251 VQATEEKELAEAISN
+251 VQASEEKELAEAISN

-294 YMLRDFKKLHGTQ
+294 YILKDFKKLNGTN
-307 WHLLPEKVCV
+307 WSKLPEKVV
-317 HVNDTHPGLAIP
+317 IHINDTHPGLAIP
-329 ELMRLLIDEEGLG
+329 ELMRLLMDEEGLG
-342 WDEAQAIVSK
+342 WEEAQQIVSR
-352 TIAYT
+352 TMAYT

-379 RIYQILVEMNRRLCA
+379 RIYQILVEMNKRLCA
-394 RLWNHFPGQ
+394 RLWNFFPGE
-403 AERVGKM
+403 AERVGRM
-410 AIISYGYIHMANLCV
+410 AIIAYGYIHMANLCV
-425 AMTFNTNGVSQLH
+425 AMTFSTNGVSKLH
-438 GDILKAETFHDFNL
+438 GDILKQETFHDFYL

-475 PELTDLICQAI
+475 PELTKLICDTI
-486 GTDWIKD
+486 GTDWVKD
-493 TQQLQLLKPYADD
+493 PELLHDLAPYADD
-506 AAFREQFAKVKQHNK
+506 AAFREQFEKIKHNNKV
-521 ERLARFLKAHQGT
+521 RLSNFLKEHQGAI
-534 DVDPSYIFDAQSKRL
+534 VDPNFIFDAQSKRL

-561 CLVLYNR
+561 ILVLYNR
-568 IVNDPSFTMQP
+568 IVNDPNFTMHP
-579 RTFIFGSKA
+579 RVFIFGSKA

-595 KQIIRFINALSRL
+595 KLIIRFINGLSAL
-608 IDKHPRARTMLQVVF
+608 IAKHPRASKMLQVVF
-623 LENYDVSSAQILI
+623 LENYDVSSAQLLI
-636 PATEVSEQLSTA
+636 PATEISEQISTA

-665 VTIGTMDGANVEI
+665 ITIGTMDGANVEI

-700 YRERSYNPMSIFET
+700 YRERNYNPMTIFET
-714 NAELRQALTQMID
+714 NQELRLALTQMID
-727 GTVMPEA
+727 GTVLPDA
-734 PGALQDLY
+734 PSALQDLY

-748 DYGSMGDPYFVL
+748 DWGNMADPFFVL

-786 AVINTAMSGVFSTDR
+786 AVINTAMSGVFCSDR
-801 TIREYNDTIWHLQP
+801 TIREYNDTIWHLDP
-815 LKQHSGTP
+815 LK
-823 QGALPLDPGRDA
+823 
-835 VPAPCEGTSSLSKP
+835 
-849 ILAIFLGFFLVNSRA
+849 
-864 CDLRP
+864 
-869 DIASSLSGLFRTRLR
+869 R
-884 KRFRHPY
+884 KV
-891 LMQGRTIP
+891 

>member
-1 MPTTRFDKDSIKASI
+1 MPTTSFGKDSIKASI

-23 NGRTLEEA
+23 NGRTIEEA
-31 SNAQI
+31 SNGQI

-49 QKWMISREERKHNNN
+49 QKWMISREERKTNNN
-64 KRLYYLSVEFLMGRS
+64 KRLFYLSVEFLMGRS
-79 LYTNILNLCATKEY
+79 LYTNILNLVSLDAY
-93 KAAIDEL
+93 KQALDEL
-100 GIDIDAVLKEEPE
+100 HIDVDKVLQEEPE

-185 HFNGHVDMV
+185 HFNGHVEMGN
-194 EEQGRLVFKH
+194 ENGRTVFRH

-236 SPKRMDLGSFGRGQY
+236 APKRIDLSDFNHGHY
-251 VQATEEKELAEAISN
+251 VQASEEKELAEAISN

-294 YMLRDFKKLHGTQ
+294 YILKDFKKLNGTN
-307 WHLLPEKVCV
+307 WSKLPEKVV
-317 HVNDTHPGLAIP
+317 IHINDTHPGLAIP
-329 ELMRLLIDEEGLG
+329 ELMRLLMDEEGLG
-342 WDEAQAIVSK
+342 WDEAQQIVSR
-352 TIAYT
+352 TMAYT

-379 RIYQILVEMNRRLCA
+379 RIYQILVEMNKRLCA
-394 RLWNHFPGQ
+394 RLWNFFPGE
-403 AERVGKM
+403 AERVGRM
-410 AIISYGYIHMANLCV
+410 AIIAYGYIHMANLCV
-425 AMTFNTNGVSQLH
+425 AMTFSTNGVSKLH
-438 GDILKAETFHDFNL
+438 GDILKQETFHDFYL

-475 PELTDLICQAI
+475 PELTKLICDTI
-486 GTDWIKD
+486 GTDWVKD
-493 TQQLQLLKPYADD
+493 PELLHDLAPYADD
-506 AAFREQFAKVKQHNK
+506 AAFREQFEKIKHNNKV
-521 ERLARFLKAHQGT
+521 RLSNFLKEHQGAI
-534 DVDPSYIFDAQSKRL
+534 VDPNFIFDAQSKRL

-561 CLVLYNR
+561 ILVLYNR
-568 IVNDPSFTMQP
+568 IVNDPNFTMHP
-579 RTFIFGSKA
+579 RVFIFGSKA

-595 KQIIRFINALSRL
+595 KLIIRFINGLSAL
-608 IDKHPRARTMLQVVF
+608 IAKHPRASKMLQVVF
-623 LENYDVSSAQILI
+623 LENYDVSSAQLLI
-636 PATEVSEQLSTA
+636 PATEISEQISTA

-665 VTIGTMDGANVEI
+665 ITIGTMDGANVEI

-700 YRERSYNPMSIFET
+700 YRERNYNPMTIFET
-714 NAELRQALTQMID
+714 NQELRLALTQMID
-727 GTVMPEA
+727 GTVLPDA
-734 PGALQDLY
+734 PSALQDLY

-748 DYGSMGDPYFVL
+748 DWGNMADPFFVL

-786 AVINTAMSGVFSTDR
+786 AVINTAMSGVFCSDR
-801 TIREYNDTIWHLQP
+801 TIREYNDTIWHLDP
-815 LKQHSGTP
+815 LK
-823 QGALPLDPGRDA
+823 
-835 VPAPCEGTSSLSKP
+835 
-849 ILAIFLGFFLVNSRA
+849 
-864 CDLRP
+864 
-869 DIASSLSGLFRTRLR
+869 R
-884 KRFRHPY
+884 KV
-891 LMQGRTIP
+891 

>member
-1 MPTTRFDKDSIKASI
+1 MPTTSFDKDSIKASI

-23 NGRTLEEA
+23 NGRTIEEA
-31 SNAQI
+31 SNGQI

-49 QKWMISREERKHNNN
+49 QKWMISREERKTNNN
-64 KRLYYLSVEFLMGRS
+64 KRLFYLSVEFLMGRS
-79 LYTNILNLCATKEY
+79 LYTNILNLVSLDAY
-93 KAAIDEL
+93 KQALDEL
-100 GIDIDAVLKEEPE
+100 HIDVDKVLQEEPE

-185 HFNGHVDMV
+185 HFNGHVEMGN
-194 EEQGRLVFKH
+194 ENGRTVFRH

-236 SPKRMDLGSFGRGQY
+236 APKRIDLSDFNHGHY
-251 VQATEEKELAEAISN
+251 VQASEEKELAEAISN

-294 YMLRDFKKLHGTQ
+294 YILKDFKKLNGTN
-307 WHLLPEKVCV
+307 WSKLPEKVV
-317 HVNDTHPGLAIP
+317 IHINDTHPGLAIP
-329 ELMRLLIDEEGLG
+329 ELMRLLMDEEGLG
-342 WDEAQAIVSK
+342 WDEAQQIVSR
-352 TIAYT
+352 TMAYT

-379 RIYQILVEMNRRLCA
+379 RIYQILVEMNKRLCA
-394 RLWNHFPGQ
+394 RLWNFFPGE
-403 AERVGKM
+403 AERVGRM
-410 AIISYGYIHMANLCV
+410 AIIAYGYIHMANLCV
-425 AMTFNTNGVSQLH
+425 AMTFSTNGVSQLH
-438 GDILKAETFHDFNL
+438 GDILKQETFHDFYL

-475 PELTDLICQAI
+475 PELTKLICDTI
-486 GTDWIKD
+486 GTNWVKD
-493 TQQLQLLKPYADD
+493 PELLHDLAPYADD
-506 AAFREQFAKVKQHNK
+506 AAFREQFEKIKHNNKV
-521 ERLARFLKAHQGT
+521 RLSNFLKEHQGAI
-534 DVDPSYIFDAQSKRL
+534 VDPDFIFDAQSKRL

-561 CLVLYNR
+561 ILVLYNR
-568 IVNDPSFTMQP
+568 IVNDPNFTMHP
-579 RTFIFGSKA
+579 RVFIFGSKA

-595 KQIIRFINALSRL
+595 KLIIRFINGLSAL
-608 IDKHPRARTMLQVVF
+608 IAKHPRASKMLQVVF
-623 LENYDVSSAQILI
+623 LENYDVSSAQLLI
-636 PATEVSEQLSTA
+636 PATEISEQISTA

-665 VTIGTMDGANVEI
+665 ITIGTMDGANVEI

-700 YRERSYNPMSIFET
+700 YRERNYNPMTIFET
-714 NAELRQALTQMID
+714 NQELRLALTQMID
-727 GTVMPEA
+727 GTVLPDA
-734 PGALQDLY
+734 PSALQDLY

-748 DYGSMGDPYFVL
+748 DWGNMADPFFVL

-786 AVINTAMSGVFSTDR
+786 AVINTAMSGVFCSDR
-801 TIREYNDTIWHLQP
+801 TIREYNDTIWHLDP
-815 LKQHSGTP
+815 LK
-823 QGALPLDPGRDA
+823 
-835 VPAPCEGTSSLSKP
+835 
-849 ILAIFLGFFLVNSRA
+849 
-864 CDLRP
+864 
-869 DIASSLSGLFRTRLR
+869 R
-884 KRFRHPY
+884 KV
-891 LMQGRTIP
+891 

>member
-1 MPTTRFDKDSIKASI
+1 MPTTSFDKDSIKASI

-23 NGRTLEEA
+23 NGRTIEEA
-31 SNAQI
+31 SNGQI

-49 QKWMISREERKHNNN
+49 QKWMISREERKTNNN
-64 KRLYYLSVEFLMGRS
+64 KRLFYLSVEFLMGRS
-79 LYTNILNLCATKEY
+79 LYTNILNLVSLDAY
-93 KAAIDEL
+93 KQALDEL
-100 GIDIDAVLKEEPE
+100 HIDVDKVLQEEPE

-185 HFNGHVDMV
+185 HFNGHVEMGN
-194 EEQGRLVFKH
+194 ENGRTVFRH

-236 SPKRMDLGSFGRGQY
+236 APKRIDLSDFNHGHY
-251 VQATEEKELAEAISN
+251 VQASEEKELAEAISN

-294 YMLRDFKKLHGTQ
+294 YILKDFKKLNGTNCSK
-307 WHLLPEKVCV
+307 LPEKVV
-317 HVNDTHPGLAIP
+317 IHINDTHPGLAIP
-329 ELMRLLIDEEGLG
+329 ELMRLLMDEEGLG
-342 WDEAQAIVSK
+342 WDEAQQIVSR
-352 TIAYT
+352 TMAYT

-379 RIYQILVEMNRRLCA
+379 RIYQILVEMNKRLCA
-394 RLWNHFPGQ
+394 RLWNFFPGE
-403 AERVGKM
+403 AERVGRM
-410 AIISYGYIHMANLCV
+410 AIIAYGYIHMANLCV
-425 AMTFNTNGVSQLH
+425 AMTFSTNGVSQLH
-438 GDILKAETFHDFNL
+438 GDILKQETFHDFYL

-475 PELTDLICQAI
+475 PELTKLICDTI
-486 GTDWIKD
+486 GTDWVKD
-493 TQQLQLLKPYADD
+493 PELLHDLAPYADD
-506 AAFREQFAKVKQHNK
+506 AAFREQFEKIKHNNKV
-521 ERLARFLKAHQGT
+521 RLSNFLKEHQGAII
-534 DVDPSYIFDAQSKRL
+534 DPNFIFDAQSKRL

-561 CLVLYNR
+561 ILVLYNR
-568 IVNDPSFTMQP
+568 IVNDPNFTMHP
-579 RTFIFGSKA
+579 RVFIFGSKA

-595 KQIIRFINALSRL
+595 KQIIRFINGLSAL
-608 IDKHPRARTMLQVVF
+608 IAKHPRASKMLQVVF
-623 LENYDVSSAQILI
+623 LENYDVSSAQMLI
-636 PATEVSEQLSTA
+636 PATEISEQISTA

-665 VTIGTMDGANVEI
+665 ITIGTMDGANVEI

-700 YRERSYNPMSIFET
+700 YRERNYNPMTIFET
-714 NAELRQALTQMID
+714 NQELRLALTQMID
-727 GTVMPEA
+727 GTVLPDA
-734 PGALQDLY
+734 PSALQDLY

-748 DYGSMGDPYFVL
+748 DWGNMADPFFVL

-786 AVINTAMSGVFSTDR
+786 AVINTAMSGVFCSDR
-801 TIREYNDTIWHLQP
+801 TIREYNDTIWHLDP
-815 LKQHSGTP
+815 LK
-823 QGALPLDPGRDA
+823 
-835 VPAPCEGTSSLSKP
+835 
-849 ILAIFLGFFLVNSRA
+849 
-864 CDLRP
+864 
-869 DIASSLSGLFRTRLR
+869 R
-884 KRFRHPY
+884 KV
-891 LMQGRTIP
+891 

>member
-1 MPTTRFDKDSIKASI
+1 MPTTSFDKDSIKASI

-23 NGRTLEEA
+23 NGRTIEEA
-31 SNAQI
+31 SNGQI

-49 QKWMISREERKHNNN
+49 QKWMISREERKTNNN
-64 KRLYYLSVEFLMGRS
+64 KRLFYLSVEFLMGRS
-79 LYTNILNLCATKEY
+79 LYTNILNLVSLDAY
-93 KAAIDEL
+93 KQALDEL
-100 GIDIDAVLKEEPE
+100 HIDVDKVLQEEPE

-185 HFNGHVDMV
+185 HFNGHVEMGN
-194 EEQGRLVFKH
+194 ENGRTVFRH

-236 SPKRMDLGSFGRGQY
+236 APKRIDLSDFNHGHY
-251 VQATEEKELAEAISN
+251 VQASEEKELAEAISN

-294 YMLRDFKKLHGTQ
+294 YILKDFKKLNGTN
-307 WHLLPEKVCV
+307 WSKLPEKVV
-317 HVNDTHPGLAIP
+317 IHINDTHPGLAIP
-329 ELMRLLIDEEGLG
+329 ELLRLLMDEEGLG
-342 WDEAQAIVSK
+342 WDEAQQIVSR
-352 TIAYT
+352 TMAYT

-379 RIYQILVEMNRRLCA
+379 RIYQILVEMNKRLCA
-394 RLWNHFPGQ
+394 RLWNFFPGE
-403 AERVGKM
+403 AERVGRM
-410 AIISYGYIHMANLCV
+410 AIIAYGYIHMANLCV
-425 AMTFNTNGVSQLH
+425 AMTFSTNGVSKLH
-438 GDILKAETFHDFNL
+438 GDILKQETFHDFYL

-475 PELTDLICQAI
+475 PELTKLICDTI
-486 GTDWIKD
+486 GTDWVKD
-493 TQQLQLLKPYADD
+493 PELLHDLAPYADD
-506 AAFREQFAKVKQHNK
+506 AAFREQFEKIKHNNKV
-521 ERLARFLKAHQGT
+521 RLSNFLKEHQGAI
-534 DVDPSYIFDAQSKRL
+534 VDPNFIFDAQSKRL

-561 CLVLYNR
+561 ILVLYNR
-568 IVNDPSFTMQP
+568 IVNDPNFTMHP
-579 RTFIFGSKA
+579 RVFIFGSKA

-595 KQIIRFINALSRL
+595 KQIIRFINGLSAL
-608 IDKHPRARTMLQVVF
+608 IAKHPRASKMLQVVF
-623 LENYDVSSAQILI
+623 LENYDVSSAQMLI
-636 PATEVSEQLSTA
+636 PATEISEQISTA

-665 VTIGTMDGANVEI
+665 ITIGTMDGANVEI

-700 YRERSYNPMSIFET
+700 YRERNYNPMTIFET
-714 NAELRQALTQMID
+714 NQELRLALTQMID
-727 GTVMPEA
+727 GTVLPDA
-734 PGALQDLY
+734 PSALQDLY

-748 DYGSMGDPYFVL
+748 DWGNMADPFFVL

-786 AVINTAMSGVFSTDR
+786 AVINTAMSGVFSSDR
-801 TIREYNDTIWHLQP
+801 TIREYNDTIWHLDP
-815 LKQHSGTP
+815 LK
-823 QGALPLDPGRDA
+823 
-835 VPAPCEGTSSLSKP
+835 
-849 ILAIFLGFFLVNSRA
+849 
-864 CDLRP
+864 
-869 DIASSLSGLFRTRLR
+869 R
-884 KRFRHPY
+884 KV
-891 LMQGRTIP
+891 

>member
-1 MPTTRFDKDSIKASI
+1 MPTTSFDKDSIKASI

-23 NGRTLEEA
+23 NGRTIEEA
-31 SNAQI
+31 SNGQI

-49 QKWMISREERKHNNN
+49 QKWMISREERKTNNN
-64 KRLYYLSVEFLMGRS
+64 KRLFYLSVEFLMGRS
-79 LYTNILNLCATKEY
+79 LYTNILNLVSLDAY
-93 KAAIDEL
+93 KQALDEL
-100 GIDIDAVLKEEPE
+100 HIDVDKVLQEEPE

-185 HFNGHVDMV
+185 HFNGHVEMGN
-194 EEQGRLVFKH
+194 ENGRTVFRH

-236 SPKRMDLGSFGRGQY
+236 APKRIDLSDFNHGHY
-251 VQATEEKELAEAISN
+251 VQASEEKELAEAISN

-294 YMLRDFKKLHGTQ
+294 YILKDFKKLNGTN
-307 WHLLPEKVCV
+307 WSKLPEKVV
-317 HVNDTHPGLAIP
+317 IHINDTHPGLAIP
-329 ELMRLLIDEEGLG
+329 ELMRLLMDEEGLG
-342 WDEAQAIVSK
+342 WDEAQQIVSR
-352 TIAYT
+352 TMAYT

-379 RIYQILVEMNRRLCA
+379 RIYQILVEMNKRLCA
-394 RLWNHFPGQ
+394 RLWNFFPGE
-403 AERVGKM
+403 AERVGRM
-410 AIISYGYIHMANLCV
+410 AIIAYGYIHMANLCV
-425 AMTFNTNGVSQLH
+425 AMTFSTNGVSQLH
-438 GDILKAETFHDFNL
+438 GDILKQETFHDFYL

-475 PELTDLICQAI
+475 PELTKLICDTI
-486 GTDWIKD
+486 GTDWVKD
-493 TQQLQLLKPYADD
+493 PELLHDLAPYADD
-506 AAFREQFAKVKQHNK
+506 AAFREQFEKIKHGNKV
-521 ERLARFLKAHQGT
+521 RLSNFLKEHQGAI
-534 DVDPSYIFDAQSKRL
+534 VDPNFIFDAQSKRL

-561 CLVLYNR
+561 ILVLYNR
-568 IVNDPSFTMQP
+568 IVNDPNFTMHP
-579 RTFIFGSKA
+579 RVFIFGSKA

-595 KQIIRFINALSRL
+595 KQIIRFINGLSAL
-608 IDKHPRARTMLQVVF
+608 IAKHPRASKMLQVVF
-623 LENYDVSSAQILI
+623 LENYDVSSAQMLI
-636 PATEVSEQLSTA
+636 PATEISEQISTA

-665 VTIGTMDGANVEI
+665 ITIGTMDGANVEI

-700 YRERSYNPMSIFET
+700 YRERNYNPMTIFET
-714 NAELRQALTQMID
+714 NQELRLALTQMID
-727 GTVMPEA
+727 GTVLPDA
-734 PGALQDLY
+734 PSALQDLY

-748 DYGSMGDPYFVL
+748 DWGNMADPFFVL

-786 AVINTAMSGVFSTDR
+786 AVINTAMSGVFCSDR
-801 TIREYNDTIWHLQP
+801 TIREYNDTIWHLDP
-815 LKQHSGTP
+815 LK
-823 QGALPLDPGRDA
+823 
-835 VPAPCEGTSSLSKP
+835 
-849 ILAIFLGFFLVNSRA
+849 
-864 CDLRP
+864 
-869 DIASSLSGLFRTRLR
+869 R
-884 KRFRHPY
+884 KV
-891 LMQGRTIP
+891 

>member
-1 MPTTRFDKDSIKASI
+1 MPTTSFDKDSIKASI

-23 NGRTLEEA
+23 NGRTIEEA
-31 SNAQI
+31 SNGQI

-49 QKWMISREERKHNNN
+49 QKWMISREERKTNNN
-64 KRLYYLSVEFLMGRS
+64 KRLFYLSVEFLMGRS
-79 LYTNILNLCATKEY
+79 LYTNILNLVSLDAY
-93 KAAIDEL
+93 KQALDEL
-100 GIDIDAVLKEEPE
+100 HIDVDKVLQEEPE

-185 HFNGHVDMV
+185 HFNGHVEMGN
-194 EEQGRLVFKH
+194 ENGRTVFRH

-236 SPKRMDLGSFGRGQY
+236 APKRIDLSDFNHGHY
-251 VQATEEKELAEAISN
+251 VQASEEKELAEAISN

-294 YMLRDFKKLHGTQ
+294 YILKDFKKLNGTN
-307 WHLLPEKVCV
+307 WSKLPEKVV
-317 HVNDTHPGLAIP
+317 IHINDTHPGLAIP
-329 ELMRLLIDEEGLG
+329 ELMRLLMDEEGLG
-342 WDEAQAIVSK
+342 WDEAQQIVSR
-352 TIAYT
+352 TMAYT

-379 RIYQILVEMNRRLCA
+379 RIYQILVEMNKRLCA
-394 RLWNHFPGQ
+394 RLWNFFPGE
-403 AERVGKM
+403 AERVGRM
-410 AIISYGYIHMANLCV
+410 AIIAYGYIHMANLCV
-425 AMTFNTNGVSQLH
+425 AMTFSTNGVSQLH
-438 GDILKAETFHDFNL
+438 GDILKQETFHNFYL

-475 PELTDLICQAI
+475 PQLTKLICDTI
-486 GTDWIKD
+486 GTDWVKD
-493 TQQLQLLKPYADD
+493 PELLHDLAPYADD
-506 AAFREQFAKVKQHNK
+506 AAFREQFEKIKHNNKV
-521 ERLARFLKAHQGT
+521 RLSNFLKEHQGAI
-534 DVDPSYIFDAQSKRL
+534 VDPDFIFDAQSKRL

-561 CLVLYNR
+561 ILVLYNR
-568 IVNDPSFTMQP
+568 IVNDPNFTMQP
-579 RTFIFGSKA
+579 RVFIFGSKA

-595 KQIIRFINALSRL
+595 KQIIRFINGLSAL
-608 IDKHPRARTMLQVVF
+608 IAKHPRASKMLQVVF
-623 LENYDVSSAQILI
+623 LENYDVSSAQMLI
-636 PATEVSEQLSTA
+636 PATEISEQISTA

-665 VTIGTMDGANVEI
+665 ITIGTMDGANVEI

-700 YRERSYNPMSIFET
+700 YRERNYNPMTIFET
-714 NAELRQALTQMID
+714 NQELRLAMTQMID
-727 GTVMPEA
+727 GTVLPDA
-734 PGALQDLY
+734 PSALQDLY

-748 DYGSMGDPYFVL
+748 DWGNMADPFFVL

-775 DYADRDKWNRM
+775 DYTDRDKWNRM
-786 AVINTAMSGVFSTDR
+786 AVINTAMSGVFSSDR
-801 TIREYNDTIWHLQP
+801 TIREYNDTIWHLDP
-815 LKQHSGTP
+815 LK
-823 QGALPLDPGRDA
+823 
-835 VPAPCEGTSSLSKP
+835 
-849 ILAIFLGFFLVNSRA
+849 
-864 CDLRP
+864 
-869 DIASSLSGLFRTRLR
+869 R
-884 KRFRHPY
+884 K
-891 LMQGRTIP
+891 G

>member
-1 MPTTRFDKDSIKASI
+1 MPTTSFDKDSIKASI

-23 NGRTLEEA
+23 NGRTIEEA
-31 SNAQI
+31 SNGQI

-49 QKWMISREERKHNNN
+49 QKWMISREERKTNNN
-64 KRLYYLSVEFLMGRS
+64 KRLFYLSVEFLMGRS
-79 LYTNILNLCATKEY
+79 LYTNILNLVSLDAY
-93 KAAIDEL
+93 KQALDEL
-100 GIDIDAVLKEEPE
+100 HIDVDKVLQEEPE

-185 HFNGHVDMV
+185 HFNGHVEMGN
-194 EEQGRLVFKH
+194 ENGRTVFRH

-236 SPKRMDLGSFGRGQY
+236 APKRIDLSDFNHGHY
-251 VQATEEKELAEAISN
+251 VQASEEKELAEAISN

-294 YMLRDFKKLHGTQ
+294 YILKDFKKLNGTN
-307 WHLLPEKVCV
+307 WSKLPEKVV
-317 HVNDTHPGLAIP
+317 IHINDTHPGLAIP
-329 ELMRLLIDEEGLG
+329 ELMRLLMDEEGLG
-342 WDEAQAIVSK
+342 WDEAQQIVSR
-352 TIAYT
+352 TMAYT

-379 RIYQILVEMNRRLCA
+379 RIYQILVEMNKRLCA
-394 RLWNHFPGQ
+394 RLWNFFPGE
-403 AERVGKM
+403 AERVDRM
-410 AIISYGYIHMANLCV
+410 AIIAYGYIHMANLCV
-425 AMTFNTNGVSQLH
+425 AMTFSTNGVSKLH
-438 GDILKAETFHDFNL
+438 GDILKQETFHDFYL

-475 PELTDLICQAI
+475 PELTKLICDTI
-486 GTDWIKD
+486 GTDWVKD
-493 TQQLQLLKPYADD
+493 PELLHDLAPYADD
-506 AAFREQFAKVKQHNK
+506 AAFREQFEKIKHNNKV
-521 ERLARFLKAHQGT
+521 RLSNFLKEHQGAI
-534 DVDPSYIFDAQSKRL
+534 VDPSFIFDAQSKRL

-561 CLVLYNR
+561 ILVLYNR

-579 RTFIFGSKA
+579 RVFIFGSKA

-595 KQIIRFINALSRL
+595 KLIIRFINGLSAL
-608 IDKHPRARTMLQVVF
+608 IAKHPRASKMLQVVF
-623 LENYDVSSAQILI
+623 LENYDVSSAQLLI
-636 PATEVSEQLSTA
+636 PATEISEQISTA

-665 VTIGTMDGANVEI
+665 ITIGTMDGANVEI

-700 YRERSYNPMSIFET
+700 YRERNYNPMTIFET
-714 NAELRQALTQMID
+714 NQELRLALTQMID
-727 GTVMPEA
+727 GTVLPDA
-734 PGALQDLY
+734 PSALQDLY

-748 DYGSMGDPYFVL
+748 DWGNMADPFFVL

-786 AVINTAMSGVFSTDR
+786 AVINTAMSGVFCSDR
-801 TIREYNDTIWHLQP
+801 TIREYNDTIWHLDP
-815 LKQHSGTP
+815 LK
-823 QGALPLDPGRDA
+823 
-835 VPAPCEGTSSLSKP
+835 
-849 ILAIFLGFFLVNSRA
+849 
-864 CDLRP
+864 
-869 DIASSLSGLFRTRLR
+869 R
-884 KRFRHPY
+884 KV
-891 LMQGRTIP
+891 

>member
-1 MPTTRFDKDSIKASI
+1 MPTTSFDKDSIKASI

-23 NGRTLEEA
+23 NGRTIEEA
-31 SNAQI
+31 SNGQI

-49 QKWMISREERKHNNN
+49 QKWMISREERKTNNN
-64 KRLYYLSVEFLMGRS
+64 KRLFYLSVEFLMGRS
-79 LYTNILNLCATKEY
+79 LYTNILNLVSLDAY
-93 KAAIDEL
+93 KQALDEL
-100 GIDIDAVLKEEPE
+100 HIDVDKVLQEEPE

-159 QVELPDYWLGN
+159 QVELLDYWLGN

-185 HFNGHVDMV
+185 HFNGHVEMGN
-194 EEQGRLVFKH
+194 ENGRTVFRH

-236 SPKRMDLGSFGRGQY
+236 APKRIDLSDFNHGHY
-251 VQATEEKELAEAISN
+251 VQASEEKELAEAISN

-294 YMLRDFKKLHGTQ
+294 YILKDFKKLNGTN
-307 WHLLPEKVCV
+307 WSKLPEKVV
-317 HVNDTHPGLAIP
+317 IHINDTHPGLAIP
-329 ELMRLLIDEEGLG
+329 ELMRLLMDEEGLG
-342 WDEAQAIVSK
+342 WDEAQQIVSR
-352 TIAYT
+352 TMAYT

-379 RIYQILVEMNRRLCA
+379 RIYQILVEMNKRLCA
-394 RLWNHFPGQ
+394 RLWNFFPGE
-403 AERVGKM
+403 AERVGRM
-410 AIISYGYIHMANLCV
+410 AIIAYGYIHMANLCV
-425 AMTFNTNGVSQLH
+425 AMTFSTNGVSKLH
-438 GDILKAETFHDFNL
+438 GDILKQETFHDFYL

-475 PELTDLICQAI
+475 PELTKLICDTI
-486 GTDWIKD
+486 GTDWVKD
-493 TQQLQLLKPYADD
+493 PELLHDLAPYADD
-506 AAFREQFAKVKQHNK
+506 AAFREQFEKIKHNNKV
-521 ERLARFLKAHQGT
+521 RLSNFLKEHQGAI
-534 DVDPSYIFDAQSKRL
+534 VDPNFIFDAQSKRL

-561 CLVLYNR
+561 ILVLYNR

-579 RTFIFGSKA
+579 RVFIFGSKA

-595 KQIIRFINALSRL
+595 KLIIRFINGLSAL
-608 IDKHPRARTMLQVVF
+608 IAKHPRASKMLQVVF
-623 LENYDVSSAQILI
+623 LENYDVSSAQMLI
-636 PATEVSEQLSTA
+636 PATEISEQISTA

-665 VTIGTMDGANVEI
+665 ITIGTMDGANVEI

-700 YRERSYNPMSIFET
+700 YRERNYNPMTIFET
-714 NAELRQALTQMID
+714 NQELRLALTQMID
-727 GTVMPEA
+727 GTVLPDA
-734 PGALQDLY
+734 PSALQDLY

-748 DYGSMGDPYFVL
+748 DWGNMADPFFVL

-786 AVINTAMSGVFSTDR
+786 AVINTAMSGVFCSDR
-801 TIREYNDTIWHLQP
+801 TIREYNDTIWHLDP
-815 LKQHSGTP
+815 LK
-823 QGALPLDPGRDA
+823 
-835 VPAPCEGTSSLSKP
+835 
-849 ILAIFLGFFLVNSRA
+849 
-864 CDLRP
+864 
-869 DIASSLSGLFRTRLR
+869 R
-884 KRFRHPY
+884 KV
-891 LMQGRTIP
+891 

>member
-1 MPTTRFDKDSIKASI
+1 MPTTSFDKDSIKASI

-23 NGRTLEEA
+23 NGRTIEEA
-31 SNAQI
+31 SNGQI

-49 QKWMISREERKHNNN
+49 QKWMISREERKTNNN
-64 KRLYYLSVEFLMGRS
+64 KRLFYLSVEFLMGRS
-79 LYTNILNLCATKEY
+79 LYTNILNLVSLDAY
-93 KAAIDEL
+93 KQALDEL
-100 GIDIDAVLKEEPE
+100 HIDVDKVLQEEPE

-185 HFNGHVDMV
+185 HFNGHVEMGN
-194 EEQGRLVFKH
+194 ENGRTVFRH

-236 SPKRMDLGSFGRGQY
+236 APKRIDLSDFNHGHY
-251 VQATEEKELAEAISN
+251 VQASEEKELAEAISN

-294 YMLRDFKKLHGTQ
+294 YILKDFKKLNGTN
-307 WHLLPEKVCV
+307 WSKLPEKVV
-317 HVNDTHPGLAIP
+317 IHINDTHPGLAIP
-329 ELMRLLIDEEGLG
+329 ELMRLLMDEEGLG
-342 WDEAQAIVSK
+342 WDEAQQIVSR
-352 TIAYT
+352 TMAYT

-379 RIYQILVEMNRRLCA
+379 RIYQILVEMNKRLCA
-394 RLWNHFPGQ
+394 RLWNFFPGE
-403 AERVGKM
+403 AERVGRM
-410 AIISYGYIHMANLCV
+410 AIIAYGYIHMANLCV
-425 AMTFNTNGVSQLH
+425 AMTFSTNGVSKLH
-438 GDILKAETFHDFNL
+438 GDILKQETFHDFYL

-475 PELTDLICQAI
+475 PELTKLICDTI
-486 GTDWIKD
+486 GTDWVKD
-493 TQQLQLLKPYADD
+493 PELLHDLAPYADD
-506 AAFREQFAKVKQHNK
+506 AAFREQFEKIKHNNKV
-521 ERLARFLKAHQGT
+521 RLSNFLKEHQGAI
-534 DVDPSYIFDAQSKRL
+534 VDPNFIFDAQSKRL

-561 CLVLYNR
+561 ILVLYNR
-568 IVNDPSFTMQP
+568 IVNDPNFTMHP
-579 RTFIFGSKA
+579 RVFIFGSKA

-595 KQIIRFINALSRL
+595 KQIIRFINGLSAL
-608 IDKHPRARTMLQVVF
+608 IAKHPRASKMLQVVF
-623 LENYDVSSAQILI
+623 LENYDVSSAQLLI
-636 PATEVSEQLSTA
+636 PATEISEQISTA

-665 VTIGTMDGANVEI
+665 ITIGTMDGANVEI

-700 YRERSYNPMSIFET
+700 YRARNYNPMTIFET
-714 NAELRQALTQMID
+714 NQELRLALTQMID
-727 GTVMPEA
+727 GTVLPDA
-734 PGALQDLY
+734 PSALQDLY

-748 DYGSMGDPYFVL
+748 DWGNMADPFFVL

-786 AVINTAMSGVFSTDR
+786 AVINTAMSGVFCSDR
-801 TIREYNDTIWHLQP
+801 TIREYNDTIWHLDP
-815 LKQHSGTP
+815 LK
-823 QGALPLDPGRDA
+823 
-835 VPAPCEGTSSLSKP
+835 
-849 ILAIFLGFFLVNSRA
+849 
-864 CDLRP
+864 
-869 DIASSLSGLFRTRLR
+869 R
-884 KRFRHPY
+884 KV
-891 LMQGRTIP
+891 

>member
-1 MPTTRFDKDSIKASI
+1 MPTTSFDKDSIKASI

-23 NGRTLEEA
+23 NGRTIEEA
-31 SNAQI
+31 SNGQI

-49 QKWMISREERKHNNN
+49 QKWMISREERKTNNN
-64 KRLYYLSVEFLMGRS
+64 KRLFYLSVEFLMGRS
-79 LYTNILNLCATKEY
+79 LYTNILNLVSLDAY
-93 KAAIDEL
+93 KQALDEL
-100 GIDIDAVLKEEPE
+100 HIDVDKVLQEEPE

-185 HFNGHVDMV
+185 HFNGHVEMGN
-194 EEQGRLVFKH
+194 ENGRTVFRH

-236 SPKRMDLGSFGRGQY
+236 APKRIDLSDFNHGHY
-251 VQATEEKELAEAISN
+251 VQASEEKELAEAISN
-266 ILYPEDNHY
+266 TLYPEDNHY

-294 YMLRDFKKLHGTQ
+294 YILKDFKKLNGTN
-307 WHLLPEKVCV
+307 WSKLPEKVV
-317 HVNDTHPGLAIP
+317 IHINDTHPGLAIP
-329 ELMRLLIDEEGLG
+329 ELMRLLMDEEGLG
-342 WDEAQAIVSK
+342 WDEAQQIVSR
-352 TIAYT
+352 TMAYT

-369 PEDMVKSLLP
+369 PEDMMKSLLP
-379 RIYQILVEMNRRLCA
+379 RIYQILVEMNKRLCA
-394 RLWNHFPGQ
+394 RLWNFFPGE
-403 AERVGKM
+403 AERVGRM

-425 AMTFNTNGVSQLH
+425 AMTFSTNGVSKLH
-438 GDILKAETFHDFNL
+438 GDILKQETFHDFYL

-475 PELTDLICQAI
+475 PELTKLICDTI
-486 GTDWIKD
+486 GTDWVKD
-493 TQQLQLLKPYADD
+493 PELLHDLAPYADD
-506 AAFREQFAKVKQHNK
+506 AAFREQFEKIKHNNKV
-521 ERLARFLKAHQGT
+521 RLSNFLKEHQGAI
-534 DVDPSYIFDAQSKRL
+534 VDPNFIFDAQSKRL

-561 CLVLYNR
+561 ILVLYNR
-568 IVNDPSFTMQP
+568 IVNDPNFTMQP
-579 RTFIFGSKA
+579 RVFIFGSKA

-595 KQIIRFINALSRL
+595 KLIIRFINGLSAL
-608 IDKHPRARTMLQVVF
+608 IAKHPRASKMLQVVF
-623 LENYDVSSAQILI
+623 LENYDVSSAQLLI
-636 PATEVSEQLSTA
+636 PATEISEQISTA

-665 VTIGTMDGANVEI
+665 ITIGTMDGANVEI

-700 YRERSYNPMSIFET
+700 YRERNYNPMTIFET
-714 NAELRQALTQMID
+714 NQELRLALTQMID
-727 GTVMPEA
+727 GTVLPDA
-734 PGALQDLY
+734 PSALQDLY

-748 DYGSMGDPYFVL
+748 DWGNMADPFFVL

-786 AVINTAMSGVFSTDR
+786 AVINTAMSGVFCSDR
-801 TIREYNDTIWHLQP
+801 TICEYNDTIWHLDP
-815 LKQHSGTP
+815 LK
-823 QGALPLDPGRDA
+823 
-835 VPAPCEGTSSLSKP
+835 
-849 ILAIFLGFFLVNSRA
+849 
-864 CDLRP
+864 
-869 DIASSLSGLFRTRLR
+869 R
-884 KRFRHPY
+884 KV
-891 LMQGRTIP
+891 

>member
-1 MPTTRFDKDSIKASI
+1 MPTTSFDKDSIKASI

-23 NGRTLEEA
+23 NGRTIEEA
-31 SNAQI
+31 SNGQI

-49 QKWMISREERKHNNN
+49 QKWMISREERKTNNN
-64 KRLYYLSVEFLMGRS
+64 KRLFYLSVEFLMGRS
-79 LYTNILNLCATKEY
+79 LYTNILNLVSLDAY
-93 KAAIDEL
+93 KQALDEL
-100 GIDIDAVLKEEPE
+100 HIDVDKVLQEEPE

-185 HFNGHVDMV
+185 HFNGHVEMGN
-194 EEQGRLVFKH
+194 ENGRTVFRH

-236 SPKRMDLGSFGRGQY
+236 APKRIDLSDFNHGHY
-251 VQATEEKELAEAISN
+251 VQASEEKELAEAISN

-294 YMLRDFKKLHGTQ
+294 YILKDFKKLNGTN
-307 WHLLPEKVCV
+307 WSKLPEKVV
-317 HVNDTHPGLAIP
+317 IHINDTHPGLAIP
-329 ELMRLLIDEEGLG
+329 ELMRLLMDEEGLG
-342 WDEAQAIVSK
+342 WDEAQQIVSR
-352 TIAYT
+352 TMAYT

-379 RIYQILVEMNRRLCA
+379 RIYQILVEMNKRLCA
-394 RLWNHFPGQ
+394 RLWNFFPGE
-403 AERVGKM
+403 AERVGRM
-410 AIISYGYIHMANLCV
+410 AIIAYGYIHMANLCV
-425 AMTFNTNGVSQLH
+425 AMTFSTNGVSQLH
-438 GDILKAETFHDFNL
+438 GDILKQETFHDFYL

-475 PELTDLICQAI
+475 PELTKLICDTI
-486 GTDWIKD
+486 GTDWVKD
-493 TQQLQLLKPYADD
+493 PELLHDLAPYADD
-506 AAFREQFAKVKQHNK
+506 AAFREQFEKIKHNNKV
-521 ERLARFLKAHQGT
+521 RLSNFLKEHQGAI
-534 DVDPSYIFDAQSKRL
+534 VDPDFIFDAQSKRL

-561 CLVLYNR
+561 ILVLYNR
-568 IVNDPSFTMQP
+568 IVNDPNFTMQP
-579 RTFIFGSKA
+579 RVFIFGSKA

-595 KQIIRFINALSRL
+595 KQIIRFINGLSAL
-608 IDKHPRARTMLQVVF
+608 IAKHPRASKMLQVVF
-623 LENYDVSSAQILI
+623 LENYDVSSAQMLI
-636 PATEVSEQLSTA
+636 PATEISEQISTA

-665 VTIGTMDGANVEI
+665 ITIGTMDGANVEI

-700 YRERSYNPMSIFET
+700 YRERNYNPMTIFET
-714 NAELRQALTQMID
+714 NQELRLALTQMID
-727 GTVMPEA
+727 GTVLPDA
-734 PGALQDLY
+734 PSALQDLY

-748 DYGSMGDPYFVL
+748 DWGNMADPFFVL

-786 AVINTAMSGVFSTDR
+786 AVINTAMSGVFSSDR
-801 TIREYNDTIWHLQP
+801 TIREYNDTIWHLDP
-815 LKQHSGTP
+815 LK
-823 QGALPLDPGRDA
+823 
-835 VPAPCEGTSSLSKP
+835 
-849 ILAIFLGFFLVNSRA
+849 
-864 CDLRP
+864 
-869 DIASSLSGLFRTRLR
+869 R
-884 KRFRHPY
+884 K
-891 LMQGRTIP
+891 G

>member
-1 MPTTRFDKDSIKASI
+1 MPTTSFDKDSIKASI

-23 NGRTLEEA
+23 NGRTIEEA
-31 SNAQI
+31 SNGQI

-49 QKWMISREERKHNNN
+49 QKWMISREERKTNNN
-64 KRLYYLSVEFLMGRS
+64 KRLFYLSVEFLMGRS
-79 LYTNILNLCATKEY
+79 LYTNILNLVSLDAY
-93 KAAIDEL
+93 KQALDEL
-100 GIDIDAVLKEEPE
+100 HIDVDKVLQEEPE

-185 HFNGHVDMV
+185 HFNGHVEMGN
-194 EEQGRLVFKH
+194 ENGRTVFRH

-236 SPKRMDLGSFGRGQY
+236 APKRIDLSDFNHGHY
-251 VQATEEKELAEAISN
+251 VQASEEKELAEAISN

-294 YMLRDFKKLHGTQ
+294 YILKDFKKLNGTN
-307 WHLLPEKVCV
+307 WSKLPEKVV
-317 HVNDTHPGLAIP
+317 IHINDTHPGLAIP
-329 ELMRLLIDEEGLG
+329 ELMRLLMDEEGLG
-342 WDEAQAIVSK
+342 WDEAQQIVSR
-352 TIAYT
+352 TMAYT

-379 RIYQILVEMNRRLCA
+379 RIYQILVEMNKRLCA
-394 RLWNHFPGQ
+394 RLWNFFPGE
-403 AERVGKM
+403 AERVGRM
-410 AIISYGYIHMANLCV
+410 AIIAYGYIHMANLCV
-425 AMTFNTNGVSQLH
+425 AMTFSTNGVSKLH
-438 GDILKAETFHDFNL
+438 GDILKQETFHDFYL

-475 PELTDLICQAI
+475 PQLTKLICDTI
-486 GTDWIKD
+486 GTDWVKD
-493 TQQLQLLKPYADD
+493 PELLHDLAPYADD
-506 AAFREQFAKVKQHNK
+506 AAFREQFEKIKHNNKV
-521 ERLARFLKAHQGT
+521 RLSNFLKEHQGAI
-534 DVDPSYIFDAQSKRL
+534 VDPDFIFDAQSKRL

-561 CLVLYNR
+561 ILVLYNR
-568 IVNDPSFTMQP
+568 IVNDPNFTMQP
-579 RTFIFGSKA
+579 RVFIFGSKA

-595 KQIIRFINALSRL
+595 KQIIRFINGLSAL
-608 IDKHPRARTMLQVVF
+608 IAKHPRASKMLQVVF
-623 LENYDVSSAQILI
+623 LENYDVSSAQMLI
-636 PATEVSEQLSTA
+636 PATEISEQISTA

-665 VTIGTMDGANVEI
+665 ITIGTMDGANVEI

-700 YRERSYNPMSIFET
+700 YRERNYNPMTIFET
-714 NAELRQALTQMID
+714 NQELRLAMTEMID
-727 GTVMPEA
+727 GTVLPDA
-734 PGALQDLY
+734 PSALQDLY

-748 DYGSMGDPYFVL
+748 DWGNMADPFFVL

-786 AVINTAMSGVFSTDR
+786 AVINTAMSGVFCSDR
-801 TIREYNDTIWHLQP
+801 TIREYNDTIWHLDP
-815 LKQHSGTP
+815 LK
-823 QGALPLDPGRDA
+823 
-835 VPAPCEGTSSLSKP
+835 
-849 ILAIFLGFFLVNSRA
+849 
-864 CDLRP
+864 
-869 DIASSLSGLFRTRLR
+869 R
-884 KRFRHPY
+884 K
-891 LMQGRTIP
+891 G

>member
-1 MPTTRFDKDSIKASI
+1 MPTTSFDKDSIKASI

-23 NGRTLEEA
+23 NGRTIEEA
-31 SNAQI
+31 SNGQI

-49 QKWMISREERKHNNN
+49 QKWMISREERKTNNN
-64 KRLYYLSVEFLMGRS
+64 KRLFYLSVEFLMGRS
-79 LYTNILNLCATKEY
+79 LYTNILNLVSLDAY
-93 KAAIDEL
+93 KQALDEL
-100 GIDIDAVLKEEPE
+100 HIDVDKVLQEEPE

-185 HFNGHVDMV
+185 HFNGHVEMGN
-194 EEQGRLVFKH
+194 ENGRTVFRH

-236 SPKRMDLGSFGRGQY
+236 APKRIDLSDFNHGHY
-251 VQATEEKELAEAISN
+251 VQASEEKELAEAISN

-294 YMLRDFKKLHGTQ
+294 YILKDFKKLNGTN
-307 WHLLPEKVCV
+307 WSKLPEKVV
-317 HVNDTHPGLAIP
+317 IHINDTHPGLAIP
-329 ELMRLLIDEEGLG
+329 ELMRLLMDEEGLG
-342 WDEAQAIVSK
+342 WDEAQQIVSR
-352 TIAYT
+352 TMAYT

-379 RIYQILVEMNRRLCA
+379 RIYQILVEMNKRLCA
-394 RLWNHFPGQ
+394 RLWNFFPDE
-403 AERVGKM
+403 AERVGRM
-410 AIISYGYIHMANLCV
+410 AIIAYGYIHMANLCV
-425 AMTFNTNGVSQLH
+425 AMTFSTNGVSKLH
-438 GDILKAETFHDFNL
+438 GDILKQETFHDFYL

-475 PELTDLICQAI
+475 PELTKLICDTI
-486 GTDWIKD
+486 GTDWVKD
-493 TQQLQLLKPYADD
+493 PELLHDLAPYADD
-506 AAFREQFAKVKQHNK
+506 AAFREQFEKIKHNNKV
-521 ERLARFLKAHQGT
+521 RLSNFLKEHQGAI
-534 DVDPSYIFDAQSKRL
+534 VDPNFIFDAQSKRL

-561 CLVLYNR
+561 ILVLYNR
-568 IVNDPSFTMQP
+568 IVNDPNFTMHP
-579 RTFIFGSKA
+579 RVFIFGSKA

-595 KQIIRFINALSRL
+595 KQIIRFINGLSAL
-608 IDKHPRARTMLQVVF
+608 IAKHPRASKMLQVVF
-623 LENYDVSSAQILI
+623 LENYDVSSAQLLI
-636 PATEVSEQLSTA
+636 PATEISEQISTA

-665 VTIGTMDGANVEI
+665 ITIGTMDGANVEI

-700 YRERSYNPMSIFET
+700 YRERNYNPMTIFET
-714 NAELRQALTQMID
+714 NQELRLALTQMID
-727 GTVMPEA
+727 GTVLPDA
-734 PGALQDLY
+734 PSALQDLY

-748 DYGSMGDPYFVL
+748 DWGNMADPFFVL

-786 AVINTAMSGVFSTDR
+786 AVINTAMSGVFCSDR
-801 TIREYNDTIWHLQP
+801 TIREYNDTIWHLDP
-815 LKQHSGTP
+815 LK
-823 QGALPLDPGRDA
+823 
-835 VPAPCEGTSSLSKP
+835 
-849 ILAIFLGFFLVNSRA
+849 
-864 CDLRP
+864 
-869 DIASSLSGLFRTRLR
+869 R
-884 KRFRHPY
+884 KV
-891 LMQGRTIP
+891 

>member
-1 MPTTRFDKDSIKASI
+1 MPTTSFDKDSIKASI

-23 NGRTLEEA
+23 NGRTIEEA
-31 SNAQI
+31 SNGQI

-49 QKWMISREERKHNNN
+49 QKWMISREERKTNNN
-64 KRLYYLSVEFLMGRS
+64 KRLFYLSVEFLMGRS
-79 LYTNILNLCATKEY
+79 LYTNILNLVSLDAY
-93 KAAIDEL
+93 KQALDEL
-100 GIDIDAVLKEEPE
+100 HIDVDKVLQEEPE

-185 HFNGHVDMV
+185 HFNGHVEMGN
-194 EEQGRLVFKH
+194 ENGRTVFRH

-236 SPKRMDLGSFGRGQY
+236 APKRIDLSDFNHGHY
-251 VQATEEKELAEAISN
+251 VQASEEKELAEAISN

-294 YMLRDFKKLHGTQ
+294 YILKDFKKLNGTN
-307 WHLLPEKVCV
+307 WSKLPEKVV
-317 HVNDTHPGLAIP
+317 IHINDTHPGLAIP
-329 ELMRLLIDEEGLG
+329 ELMRLLMDEEGLG
-342 WDEAQAIVSK
+342 WDEAQQIVSR
-352 TIAYT
+352 TMAYT

-379 RIYQILVEMNRRLCA
+379 RIYQILVEMNKRLCA
-394 RLWNHFPGQ
+394 RLWNFFPGE
-403 AERVGKM
+403 AERVGRM
-410 AIISYGYIHMANLCV
+410 AIIAYGYIHMANLCV
-425 AMTFNTNGVSQLH
+425 AMTFSTNGVSKLH
-438 GDILKAETFHDFNL
+438 GDILKQETFHDFYL

-475 PELTDLICQAI
+475 PELTKLICDTI
-486 GTDWIKD
+486 GTDWVKD
-493 TQQLQLLKPYADD
+493 PELLHDLAPYADD
-506 AAFREQFAKVKQHNK
+506 AAFCEQFEKIKHNNKV
-521 ERLARFLKAHQGT
+521 RLSNFLKEHQGAI
-534 DVDPSYIFDAQSKRL
+534 VDPNFIFDAQSKRL

-561 CLVLYNR
+561 ILVLYNR
-568 IVNDPSFTMQP
+568 IVNDPNFTMHP
-579 RTFIFGSKA
+579 RVFIFGSKA

-595 KQIIRFINALSRL
+595 KQIIRFINGLSAL
-608 IDKHPRARTMLQVVF
+608 IAKHPRASKMLQVVF
-623 LENYDVSSAQILI
+623 LENYDVSSAQMLI
-636 PATEVSEQLSTA
+636 PATEISEQISTA

-665 VTIGTMDGANVEI
+665 ITIGTMDGANVEI

-700 YRERSYNPMSIFET
+700 YRERNYNPMTIFET
-714 NAELRQALTQMID
+714 NQELRLALIQMID
-727 GTVMPEA
+727 GTVLPDA
-734 PGALQDLY
+734 PSALQDLY

-748 DYGSMGDPYFVL
+748 DWGNMADPFFVL

-786 AVINTAMSGVFSTDR
+786 AVINTAMSGVFCSDR
-801 TIREYNDTIWHLQP
+801 TIREYNDTIWHLDP
-815 LKQHSGTP
+815 LK
-823 QGALPLDPGRDA
+823 
-835 VPAPCEGTSSLSKP
+835 
-849 ILAIFLGFFLVNSRA
+849 
-864 CDLRP
+864 
-869 DIASSLSGLFRTRLR
+869 R
-884 KRFRHPY
+884 KV
-891 LMQGRTIP
+891 

>member
-1 MPTTRFDKDSIKASI
+1 MPTTSFDKDSIKASI

-23 NGRTLEEA
+23 NGRTIEEA
-31 SNAQI
+31 SNGQI

-49 QKWMISREERKHNNN
+49 QKWMISREERKTNNN
-64 KRLYYLSVEFLMGRS
+64 KRLFYLSVEFLMGRS
-79 LYTNILNLCATKEY
+79 LYTNILNLVSLDAY
-93 KAAIDEL
+93 KQALDEL
-100 GIDIDAVLKEEPE
+100 HIDVDKVLQEEPE

-185 HFNGHVDMV
+185 HFNGHVEMGN
-194 EEQGRLVFKH
+194 ENGRTVFRH

-236 SPKRMDLGSFGRGQY
+236 APKRIDLSDFNHGHY
-251 VQATEEKELAEAISN
+251 VQASEEKELAEAISN

-294 YMLRDFKKLHGTQ
+294 YILKDFKKLNGTN
-307 WHLLPEKVCV
+307 WSKLPEKVV
-317 HVNDTHPGLAIP
+317 IHINDTHPGLAIP
-329 ELMRLLIDEEGLG
+329 ELMRLLMDEEGLG
-342 WDEAQAIVSK
+342 WDEAQQIVSR
-352 TIAYT
+352 TMAYT

-379 RIYQILVEMNRRLCA
+379 RIYQILVEMNKRLCA
-394 RLWNHFPGQ
+394 RLWNFFPGE
-403 AERVGKM
+403 AERVGRM
-410 AIISYGYIHMANLCV
+410 AIIAYGYIHMANLCV
-425 AMTFNTNGVSQLH
+425 AMTFSTNGVSQLH
-438 GDILKAETFHDFNL
+438 GDILKQETFHDFYL

-475 PELTDLICQAI
+475 PQLTKLICDTI
-486 GTDWIKD
+486 GTDWVKD
-493 TQQLQLLKPYADD
+493 PELLHDLAPYADD
-506 AAFREQFAKVKQHNK
+506 AAFREQFEKIKHRNKV
-521 ERLARFLKAHQGT
+521 RLSNFLKEHQGAI
-534 DVDPSYIFDAQSKRL
+534 VDPDFIFDAQSKRL

-561 CLVLYNR
+561 ILVLYNR
-568 IVNDPSFTMQP
+568 IVNDPNFTMQP
-579 RTFIFGSKA
+579 RVFIFGSKA

-595 KQIIRFINALSRL
+595 KQIIRFINGLSAL
-608 IDKHPRARTMLQVVF
+608 IAKHPRASKMLQVVF
-623 LENYDVSSAQILI
+623 LENYDVSSAQMLI
-636 PATEVSEQLSTA
+636 PATEISEQISTA

-665 VTIGTMDGANVEI
+665 ITIGTMDGANVEI

-700 YRERSYNPMSIFET
+700 YRERNYNPMTIFET
-714 NAELRQALTQMID
+714 NQELRLAMTQMID
-727 GTVMPEA
+727 GTVLPDA
-734 PGALQDLY
+734 PSALQDLY

-748 DYGSMGDPYFVL
+748 DWGNMADPFFVL

-786 AVINTAMSGVFSTDR
+786 AVINTAMSGVFSSDR
-801 TIREYNDTIWHLQP
+801 TIREYNDTIWHLDP
-815 LKQHSGTP
+815 LK
-823 QGALPLDPGRDA
+823 
-835 VPAPCEGTSSLSKP
+835 
-849 ILAIFLGFFLVNSRA
+849 
-864 CDLRP
+864 
-869 DIASSLSGLFRTRLR
+869 R
-884 KRFRHPY
+884 K
-891 LMQGRTIP
+891 G